1 MLNYSVAELRNN
13 KTNMTRRLLLL
24 VCAVLC
30 LGSNVRISAQST
42 SSTTQSAESNFVEGV
57 VRVKLQR
64 EIADRMIA
72 AKLPLSV
79 KGTNKKY
86 VQTGV
91 TPLDR
96 VNQKVKAVSMTR
108 VFPYAGK
115 NEAKHKA
122 FGLDLWYDVHYE
134 ASGMKLAQARNLF
147 RSAEGVSYA
156 QRIPLYKPI
165 GGERFLEVSPAA
177 VARAAKAASTMP
189 FNDPLLNDQWHY
201 NNDGHIAGTKVGADA
216 NVFKAWETGVTGSKD
231 VVVAI
236 IDGGFQVDHPDLKDN
251 VWINTAELNGKP
263 GVDDDGDGYVDDI
276 YGYNFVINSSDIN
289 AHSHGTHVAGTVG
302 ATNNNGIGVC
312 GVAGGSDGKGGV
324 KMMVCQVFD
333 SRASSSAV
341 ADFGAAIV
349 YAADRG
355 ASIAQ
360 CSWGASVAGDED
372 KSVTEAVNYFTKNG
386 GGDKMNGGLCIF
398 AAGNNGEEG
407 DYYPGC
413 LDKVVAVGSMAPDG
427 SVAYYSNRGKWVDV
441 TAPGGLE
448 DNGQQYGV
456 LSTLPNSTYGYNEG
470 TSMACPHVSGIAALI
485 LSKYGNKQF
494 SNETLRTLLTTSVND
509 LYTQNPEY
517 EGLMGSGY
525 IDAYKAL
532 QGKEG
537 SVPEAVADFTVTA
550 SHDNALIEW
559 VIPETE
565 EKSIDHHVIYY
576 STEAFSATD
585 DLNKLSSAT
594 VDTKFKYSGDKMS
607 YEVEGLKA
615 STKYYFAI
623 VAYNRWGKASAVSPI
638 KEATTNAGP
647 KVQVD
652 QKNLS
657 MTVDATKASTAE
669 ASFNVKNAGEGV
681 LKYQLTTAT
690 TRATMSTSARNLK
703 PNPGQVLPFSGTV
716 SPTLA
721 KRNAVASSDYKAENW
736 PDTLTYSNYVYSY
749 IGETDTKLPNALA
762 QYFYVDKATY
772 PNGFNLTDLLIQ
784 GQNGQNPEIE
794 IYDGSR
800 SISRA
805 SLIQKINYDF
815 WAYNYPIT
823 LKEQIYFA
831 PGSSFWVVAKF
842 PAGAKNPL
850 ATGKTERT
858 DIAQYSFYSSDNGTT
873 WTQLSEVLKGTSFE
887 SVASQL
893 TWAVQAVS
901 KNPDWSQVLNPEPI
915 SGEVRPNESQKVTLK
930 NDGQKLVNGT
940 YNFNIHVKSN
950 EAVDSKQQVA
960 LAMTVKG
967 YKPELHSQQ
976 LVDFGDLLVGQT
988 KTIDVELTNS
998 GYGVFGGNYGMLQA
1012 PKNVKSSSDQFNVSK
1027 GANNIA
1033 ARSTGTLPVT
1043 FAPTKEGNFSSTI
1056 TLTDKNGNQH
1066 SFLVRGVASVPAKQN
1081 VTPESYDAGDL
1092 KVGGEDKTATITIK
1106 NTGNYPLQYVFPK
1119 FSSEKIV
1126 GSTAKVHKFGYTTIS
1141 NVAGDESFEY
1151 EPAPELADE
1160 KDITSQ
1166 FTNDNW
1172 QSGPIKVGF
1181 KFPFYGKDYDEI
1193 YVSSYGGVSMQQMDG
1208 RISCMV
1214 PTGDCVQ
1221 GLGYISAYTNS
1232 GWMDMGANSKI
1243 TYGHKNGKL
1252 YIKFKDVVTPATN
1265 GGGETTTISFHM
1277 ALCPDGSVEVYYDD
1291 YNPAGVFGSGG
1302 HNFVGV
1308 SDIAASDPCIF
1319 VDANKVQE
1327 DNDGLDAPYYDIV
1340 TGSAIK
1346 IVAPAKSMIKSLS
1359 STDGYVG
1366 NGESKE
1372 IKVTL
1377 AANDEL
1383 VAGPLTNYL
1392 TVITNDP
1399 INPSSTVKMTANIVG
1414 DNLKAEA
1421 ALDSTSVDFG
1431 KVFRT
1436 SAQQR
1441 TVLLSNNGKDAL
1453 QVAGVSVKNGKFTL
1467 AEEMKAAFSV
1477 PAGQGKDIVVTLPTA
1492 EKGTVEDVLVI
1503 TYQDGTTKEIPLKA
1517 EVIGNPT
1524 WKSNPESLK
1533 VETPYGTNVE
1543 KTIQVT
1549 NEGDENLAFSVE
1561 PASWF
1566 SASDLEAAGKSSV
1579 DYVFKSKLDGFDIP
1593 YNWVDITNDYTEHM
1607 PYAYYIDKTDFKK
1620 VELPFEFP
1628 FYGKKYK
1635 SMYIYNTGF
1644 VSFDAPVE
1652 DYKQFPEP
1660 PASLP
1665 TTETFYTNIIC
1676 PFWGNHSM
1684 NTPSSDGVYYKAK
1697 DDEVIVS
1704 YKNYGNTMMQ
1714 GMNFEV
1720 ILRKDGSFKFQY
1732 NVDPDGFQLGVF
1744 GLCGIMDHTGTRGI
1758 TPADM
1763 YITDGNAVEFSP
1775 YKNYVVAPG
1784 EQVEMPVELK
1794 ANQLADTYDYELNVT
1809 TNDPSRASVKIPVT
1823 LNITGEAQAEFPE
1836 VINVE
1841 QPVDENAMEPSYYEF
1856 HVVNKG
1862 TKAFAI
1868 TDVASEMFTVS
1879 ESDDPDVEP
1888 SAPEG
1893 KLEVYAAQS
1902 NNGGDDGIDPGPLAL
1917 SDDATAKAWIPY
1929 QSGMMAPIVVGEDT
1943 VKFRITPY
1951 NVYEVHKKDFPLVF
1965 TVEGLNEETHTST
1978 IKLNITEAPVMAFDP
1993 EELHIEN
2000 VASDYKGTST
2010 VNLKNDGEYK
2020 LTYSLSLDPSGR
2032 DAGNVDDGS
2041 NDPAPAYNVI
2051 SYPSED
2057 VAKNFVA
2064 TCVEK
2069 ISGKKGM
2076 VKALGLKKVKDDQ
2089 KFIYDLPE
2097 GYKGNA
2103 LYYPVLNPVA
2113 NAQAAL
2119 MGTGAAALDE
2129 NFYAATRYEAP
2140 AEGFNLTHLY
2150 FVGTVG
2156 DLENVDIEASVILG
2170 NDVTATEKTIGHG
2183 KIHIVKEKPREDG
2196 SYQGAARMLEFDN
2209 PIYINPA
2216 DTFYVVLKYPAG
2228 YKGSAMMAT
2237 KDGDMETNRY
2247 MAHLK
2252 SLGGWV
2258 DIEALYDNAYSY
2270 GAFGYFMTC
2279 IEKEKGEPWIKLL
2292 NEKKDGEI
2300 ASGKAIPVQFE
2311 VNAKSA
2317 YFAKNNKATLVVKS
2331 NDPYNKLYNYHIYL
2345 NKNAAPII
2353 TAPEGETTV
2362 PEASKAMVPVT
2373 VADAEGE
2380 AFTVSLN
2387 DADGIASVESYANED
2402 GTQEGI
2408 SESNG
2413 TYTVEAGG
2421 SLKLNVALVPDYGT
2435 AGKHTFTVNAK
2446 DESGNVSSVVVNY
2459 NVEHTN
2465 RAPKYVG
2472 PADLALKG
2480 GETSAQYYFADFF
2493 EDADGD
2499 AMTFS
2504 AQIADPS
2511 LAALYQSENGIIIAA
2526 KQVSGST
2533 NINVVATDANGAST
2547 TGVIALTVD
2556 AATGISN
2563 VVADASKGDVT
2574 VNGDAEN
2581 GNLNVTI
2588 DADADKVVLSVYS
2601 NAGQLMAQKTLQNV
2615 HAGDKASIAL
2625 GKVAAGVYHLV
2636 ANVDGKTSA
2645 VKFVAK

>member
-1 MLNYSVAELRNN
+1 
-13 KTNMTRRLLLL
+13 MTRKLLLL

-79 KGTNKKY
+79 KGTSKKY

-177 VARAAKAASTMP
+177 VAKAAKAASTMP

-559 VIPETE
+559 TIPETE

-721 KRNAVASSDYKAENW
+721 KRNAVASSDYKVENW

-940 YNFNIHVKSN
+940 YEFNIHVKSN

-998 GYGVFGGNYGMLQA
+998 GYGVFGGKYGMLQA

-1033 ARSTGTLPVT
+1033 ARSIGTLPVT

-1066 SFLVRGVASVPAKQN
+1066 SFLVRGVASVPAKQS
-1081 VTPESYDAGDL
+1081 VTPDVYEAGDL

-1160 KDITSQ
+1160 TDITSQ

-1252 YIKFKDVVTPATN
+1252 YVKFKNVVTPATN

-1327 DNDGLDAPYYDIV
+1327 DNDGLDAPYYDIQ

-1399 INPSSTVKMTANIVG
+1399 INPSASVKLTANIVG

-1549 NEGDENLAFSVE
+1549 NKGDEDLTFSAE

-1836 VINVE
+1836 IINVE
-1841 QPVDENAMEPSYYEF
+1841 QPVDENAMDPSYYEF
-1856 HVVNKG
+1856 YVVNKG
-1862 TKAFAI
+1862 TKAFTI
-1868 TDVASEMFTVS
+1868 TDVASEMFTGS

-1893 KLEVYAAQS
+1893 GLEVYTAQS
-1902 NNGGDDGIDPGPLAL
+1902 NNGGDDGIDPGPMALAA
-1917 SDDATAKAWIPY
+1917 DAAKAWVPY
-1929 QSGMMAPIVVGEDT
+1929 KSGMMTPIVVGTDT
-1943 VKFRITPY
+1943 VKFRIAPY

-2000 VASDYKGTST
+2000 VASDYKGTRT

-2076 VKALGLKKVKDDQ
+2076 LKTLGLKKVKDDQ
-2089 KFIYDLPE
+2089 KFIYDLPK
-2097 GYKGNA
+2097 GYEGNA
-2103 LYYPVLNPVA
+2103 LYYPVLNPVE

-2119 MGTGAAALDE
+2119 MGTGATALDE

-2183 KIHIVKEKPREDG
+2183 KIHIVKEDPREDG

-2300 ASGKAIPVQFE
+2300 APGKAIPVQFE

-2331 NDPYNKLYNYHIYL
+2331 NDPCNKLCNYHIYL
-2345 NKNAAPII
+2345 DKNAAPVI

-2362 PEASKAMVPVT
+2362 PEASKAIVPVT

-2387 DADGIASVESYANED
+2387 DADGIASVESYANEN

-2446 DESGNVSSVVVNY
+2446 DESGNVSSAVVNY

-2499 AMTFS
+2499 VMTFS

-2563 VVADASKGDVT
+2563 VVAGASKGDVT

-2588 DADADKVVLSVYS
+2588 GADADKVVLSVYS

-2615 HAGDKASIAL
+2615 HAGDKASVAL

>member
-1 MLNYSVAELRNN
+1 
-13 KTNMTRRLLLL
+13 MTRRLLLL

-115 NEAKHKA
+115 DEAKHKA
-122 FGLDLWYDVHYE
+122 AGLDLWYDVHYE

-165 GGERFLEVSPAA
+165 GGERFLEISPAA
-177 VARAAKAASTMP
+177 VAKAAKAASTMP

-341 ADFGAAIV
+341 ADFGASIV

-360 CSWGASVAGDED
+360 CSWGAGVADEED
-372 KSVTEAVNYFTKNG
+372 KSVTEAVDYFTKNG

-407 DYYPGC
+407 NYYPGC

-559 VIPETE
+559 TIPETE

-576 STEAFSATD
+576 STEAFTATD

-638 KEATTNAGP
+638 KEATTNSGP

-690 TRATMSTSARNLK
+690 TRATMSTSGRVKN

-716 SPTLA
+716 SPTLV
-721 KRNAVASSDYKAENW
+721 KRNAVATSNYQAKDW
-736 PDTLTYSNYVYSY
+736 PDTLTYSNQLYSY

-772 PNGFNLTDLLIQ
+772 PNGFNLTDLHFQ
-784 GQNGQNPEIE
+784 GQNGQNPVIE

-800 SISRA
+800 TISTA
-805 SLIQKINYDF
+805 SLIQKVNYDF

-823 LKEQIYFA
+823 LKEQIHFA

-850 ATGKTERT
+850 GTGKTTRT
-858 DIAQYSFYSSDNGTT
+858 DVAQYSFYSSDNGTT

-887 SVASQL
+887 AVANQL
-893 TWAVQAVS
+893 TWAVQAIS

-940 YNFNIHVKSN
+940 YKFNIHVKSN

-998 GYGVFGGNYGMLQA
+998 GYGVFAGKYGMLQA
-1012 PKNVKSSSDQFNVSK
+1012 SQNEVKSSSDQFNVSK
-1027 GANNIA
+1027 GAKNIA

-1066 SFLVRGVASVPAKQN
+1066 SFLVRGVASVPAKQT
-1081 VTPESYDAGDL
+1081 VTPDVYEAGDL

-1141 NVAGDESFEY
+1141 NVAGDESFKY
-1151 EPAPELADE
+1151 EAAPELADE

-1166 FTNDNW
+1166 FTNNNW

-1243 TYGHKNGKL
+1243 TYGHKNGKF
-1252 YIKFKDVVTPATN
+1252 YVKFKDVVTPATN

-1327 DNDGLDAPYYDIV
+1327 DNDGLNAPYYDIQ

-1377 AANDEL
+1377 AANDDL

-1399 INPSSTVKMTANIVG
+1399 INPSASVKLTANIVG

-1549 NEGDENLAFSVE
+1549 NEGDENLTFSAE
-1561 PASWF
+1561 PASWYT
-1566 SASDLEAAGKSSV
+1566 ASDLEANGNSTV
-1579 DYVFKSKLDGFDIP
+1579 DYVFKSKLDGFDVP

-1607 PYAYYIDKTDFKK
+1607 PYAYYINKTDFKK

-1704 YKNYGNTMMQ
+1704 YKNYGNTMML

-1732 NVDPDGFQLGVF
+1732 HVDPDGFQLGVF

-1763 YITDGNAVEFSP
+1763 YITDGNTIEFTP

-1794 ANQLADTYDYELNVT
+1794 ANQLADTYDCELNVT
-1809 TNDPSRASVKIPVT
+1809 TNDPSKPSVKIPVT
-1823 LNITGEAQAEFPE
+1823 LNITGEVQAEFPE

-1841 QPVDENAMEPSYYEF
+1841 QPVDENPMYPSYYEF
-1856 HVVNKG
+1856 YVVNKG

-1868 TDVASEMFTVS
+1868 TDVASEMFVAADP
-1879 ESDDPDVEP
+1879 DDPW
-1888 SAPEG
+1888 AMPEAS
-1893 KLEVYAAQS
+1893 LEVYTSA
-1902 NNGGDDGIDPGPLAL
+1902 NNSGGDGGIDPGPLAL

-1929 QSGMMAPIVVGEDT
+1929 WSGMMAPIVVGTDT

-1951 NVYEVHKKDFPLVF
+1951 KVNEVHAKDYPLVF
-1965 TVEGLNEETHTST
+1965 TVEGLENTEYNST

-2010 VNLKNDGEYK
+2010 VNLMNDGKYK

-2041 NDPAPAYNVI
+2041 NVPAPSYNVI

-2089 KFIYDLPE
+2089 KFFYDLPS
-2097 GYKGNA
+2097 GYEGNA

-2119 MGTGAAALDE
+2119 MGTGATALDE

-2183 KIHIVKEKPREDG
+2183 KIHIVKEEPLEDG
-2196 SYQGAARMLEFDN
+2196 SYRGVPRMLEFDN

-2228 YKGSAMMAT
+2228 YKSSAMMAT

-2258 DIEALYDNAYSY
+2258 DIETLYNNAYSY

-2292 NEKKDGEI
+2292 NEKKKGEI
-2300 ASGKAIPVQFE
+2300 APGEAIPVQFE

-2402 GTQEGI
+2402 GTKKGI

-2493 EDADGD
+2493 EDVDGD
-2499 AMTFS
+2499 VMTFS

-2556 AATGISN
+2556 AATGINN

-2615 HAGDKASIAL
+2615 HSGDKASVAL

>member
-1 MLNYSVAELRNN
+1 
-13 KTNMTRRLLLL
+13 MTRRLLLL

-115 NEAKHKA
+115 DEAKHKA
-122 FGLDLWYDVHYE
+122 AGLDLWYDVHYE

-165 GGERFLEVSPAA
+165 GGERFLEISPAA
-177 VARAAKAASTMP
+177 VAKAAKAASTMP

-276 YGYNFVINSSDIN
+276 YGYNFVIKSSDIN

-341 ADFGAAIV
+341 ADFGASIV

-360 CSWGASVAGDED
+360 CSWGAGVADEED
-372 KSVTEAVNYFTKNG
+372 KSVTEAVDYFTKNG

-407 DYYPGC
+407 NYYPGC

-517 EGLMGSGY
+517 KGLMGSGY

-638 KEATTNAGP
+638 KEATTNSGP

-690 TRATMSTSARNLK
+690 TRATMSTSGRIKN

-716 SPTLA
+716 SPTLV
-721 KRNAVASSDYKAENW
+721 KRNAVATSNYQAKDW
-736 PDTLTYSNYVYSY
+736 PDTLTYSNQLYSY

-772 PNGFNLTDLLIQ
+772 PNGFNLTDLHFQ
-784 GQNGQNPEIE
+784 GQNGQNPVIE

-800 SISRA
+800 TISTA
-805 SLIQKINYDF
+805 SLIQKVNYDF

-823 LKEQIYFA
+823 LKEQIHFA

-850 ATGKTERT
+850 GTGKTTRT
-858 DIAQYSFYSSDNGTT
+858 DVAQYSFYSSDNGTT

-887 SVASQL
+887 AVASQL
-893 TWAVQAVS
+893 TWAVQAIS

-940 YNFNIHVKSN
+940 YKFNIHVKSN

-960 LAMTVKG
+960 LSMTVKG

-998 GYGVFGGNYGMLQA
+998 GYGVFGGQYGMLQA
-1012 PKNVKSSSDQFNVSK
+1012 PKNIKSSSDQFNVSK

-1066 SFLVRGVASVPAKQN
+1066 SFLVRGVASVPAKQS
-1081 VTPESYDAGDL
+1081 VTPDVYEAGDL

-1141 NVAGDESFEY
+1141 NVAGDESFKY
-1151 EPAPELADE
+1151 EDAPELADE

-1166 FTNDNW
+1166 FTNNNW

-1243 TYGHKNGKL
+1243 TYGHKNGKF
-1252 YIKFKDVVTPATN
+1252 YVKFKDVVTPATN

-1319 VDANKVQE
+1319 VDASKVQE
-1327 DNDGLDAPYYDIV
+1327 DNDGLNAPYYDIQ

-1377 AANDEL
+1377 AANDDL

-1399 INPSSTVKMTANIVG
+1399 INPSASVKLTANIVG

-1549 NEGDENLAFSVE
+1549 NEGDENLTFSAE
-1561 PASWF
+1561 PASWYT
-1566 SASDLEAAGKSSV
+1566 ASDLEANGNSTV
-1579 DYVFKSKLDGFDIP
+1579 DYVFKSKLDGFDVP

-1607 PYAYYIDKTDFKK
+1607 PYAYYINKTDFKK

-1704 YKNYGNTMMQ
+1704 YKNYGNTMML

-1732 NVDPDGFQLGVF
+1732 HVDPDGFQLGVF

-1763 YITDGNAVEFSP
+1763 YITDGNTIEFTP

-1784 EQVEMPVELK
+1784 KQVEMPVELK

-1823 LNITGEAQAEFPE
+1823 LNITGEVQAEFPE

-1841 QPVDENAMEPSYYEF
+1841 QPVDENPMYPSYYEF
-1856 HVVNKG
+1856 YVVNKG
-1862 TKAFAI
+1862 TKAFTI
-1868 TDVASEMFTVS
+1868 TNVASEMFVAADP
-1879 ESDDPDVEP
+1879 DDPW
-1888 SAPEG
+1888 AMPEAS
-1893 KLEVYAAQS
+1893 LEVYTSA
-1902 NNGGDDGIDPGPLAL
+1902 NNSGGDGGIDPGPLAL
-1917 SDDATAKAWIPY
+1917 SDDATAKAWVPY
-1929 QSGMMAPIVVGEDT
+1929 RSGMMAPIVVGEDT

-1951 NVYEVHKKDFPLVF
+1951 NVSEVHAKDYPLVF
-1965 TVEGLNEETHTST
+1965 SVEGLENTEYNST

-2010 VNLKNDGEYK
+2010 VNLMNDGKYK
-2020 LTYSLSLDPSGR
+2020 LIYSLSLDPSGR

-2041 NDPAPAYNVI
+2041 NVPAPSYNVI

-2089 KFIYDLPE
+2089 KFFYDLPS
-2097 GYKGNA
+2097 GYEGNA

-2119 MGTGAAALDE
+2119 MGTGATALDE

-2183 KIHIVKEKPREDG
+2183 KIHIVKEEPRDDG
-2196 SYQGAARMLEFDN
+2196 SYQGAPRMLEFDN

-2228 YKGSAMMAT
+2228 YKSSAMMAT

-2258 DIEALYDNAYSY
+2258 DIETLYNNAYSY

-2292 NEKKDGEI
+2292 NEKKEGEI
-2300 ASGKAIPVQFE
+2300 APGEALPVLFE

-2317 YFAKNNKATLVVKS
+2317 YFSKNNKATLVVKS

-2345 NKNAAPII
+2345 DKNAAPVI

-2402 GTQEGI
+2402 GTQKGI

-2493 EDADGD
+2493 EDVDGD
-2499 AMTFS
+2499 VMTFS

-2556 AATGISN
+2556 AATGINN

-2581 GNLNVTI
+2581 GNLNVAI

-2615 HAGDKASIAL
+2615 HAGDKASVAL

>member
-1 MLNYSVAELRNN
+1 
-13 KTNMTRRLLLL
+13 MTRRLLLL

-177 VARAAKAASTMP
+177 VAKAAKAASTMP

-372 KSVTEAVNYFTKNG
+372 KSVTEAVDYFTKNG

-690 TRATMSTSARNLK
+690 TRATMSTSGRIKN

-716 SPTLA
+716 SPTLV
-721 KRNAVASSDYKAENW
+721 KRNAVATSDYKAENW
-736 PDTLTYSNYVYSY
+736 PDTLTYSNQLYSY

-772 PNGFNLTDLLIQ
+772 PNGFNLTDLRIQ
-784 GQNGQNPEIE
+784 GQNGQNPVIE

-800 SISRA
+800 SISTA
-805 SLIQKINYDF
+805 SLIQKVNYDF
-815 WAYNYPIT
+815 WGYNYPIT
-823 LKEQIYFA
+823 LKEQIHFA
-831 PGSSFWVVAKF
+831 PGSSFWVVVKF

-850 ATGKTERT
+850 GTGKTTRT
-858 DIAQYSFYSSDNGTT
+858 DVAQYSFYSSDNGTT

-887 SVASQL
+887 AIASQL
-893 TWAVQAVS
+893 TWAVQAIS

-940 YNFNIHVKSN
+940 YKFNIHVKSN

-998 GYGVFGGNYGMLQA
+998 GYGVFGGQYGMLQA
-1012 PKNVKSSSDQFNVSK
+1012 SKNVKSSSDQFNVSK

-1066 SFLVRGVASVPAKQN
+1066 SFLVRGVASVPAKQS
-1081 VTPESYDAGDL
+1081 VTPDVYEAGDL

-1399 INPSSTVKMTANIVG
+1399 INPSASVKLTANIVG

-1524 WKSNPESLK
+1524 WKSNPESLE

-1720 ILRKDGSFKFQY
+1720 ILRKDGTFKFQY

-1809 TNDPSRASVKIPVT
+1809 TNDPSRASIKIPVT

-1868 TDVASEMFTVS
+1868 TDVASEMFVAANP
-1879 ESDDPDVEP
+1879 DDPW
-1888 SAPEG
+1888 AMPEAS
-1893 KLEVYAAQS
+1893 LEVYTSA
-1902 NNGGDDGIDPGPLAL
+1902 NNSGDDGIDPGPMALAA
-1917 SDDATAKAWIPY
+1917 DAAKAWVPY

-1951 NVYEVHKKDFPLVF
+1951 NVSEVHAKDYPLVF
-1965 TVEGLNEETHTST
+1965 SVEGLENTEYNST

-2010 VNLKNDGEYK
+2010 VKLMNDGAYK

-2089 KFIYDLPE
+2089 KFIYDLPT
-2097 GYKGNA
+2097 GYEGNA

-2119 MGTGAAALDE
+2119 MGTGATALDE

-2183 KIHIVKEKPREDG
+2183 KIHIAKEEPREDG

-2292 NEKKDGEI
+2292 NEKKEGEI
-2300 ASGKAIPVQFE
+2300 APGEALPVQFE

-2345 NKNAAPII
+2345 DKNAAPVI

-2499 AMTFS
+2499 VMTFS

-2563 VVADASKGDVT
+2563 VVAGASKGDVT

-2588 DADADKVVLSVYS
+2588 GADADKVVLSVYS

-2615 HAGDKASIAL
+2615 HAGDKASVAL

>member
-1 MLNYSVAELRNN
+1 
-13 KTNMTRRLLLL
+13 MTRRLLLL

-96 VNQKVKAVSMTR
+96 VSQKVKAVSMTR

-115 NEAKHKA
+115 DEAKHKA
-122 FGLDLWYDVHYE
+122 AGLDLWYDVHYE

-165 GGERFLEVSPAA
+165 GGERFLEISPAA
-177 VARAAKAASTMP
+177 VAKAAKAASTMP

-341 ADFGAAIV
+341 ADFGASIV

-360 CSWGASVAGDED
+360 CSWGAGVADEED
-372 KSVTEAVNYFTKNG
+372 KSVTEAVDYFTKNG

-398 AAGNNGEEG
+398 ASGNNGEEG
-407 DYYPGC
+407 NYYPGC

-517 EGLMGSGY
+517 KGLMGSGY

-559 VIPETE
+559 TIPETE

-638 KEATTNAGP
+638 KEATTNSGP

-690 TRATMSTSARNLK
+690 TRATMSTSGRIKN

-716 SPTLA
+716 SPTLV
-721 KRNAVASSDYKAENW
+721 KRNAVATSNYQAKDW
-736 PDTLTYSNYVYSY
+736 PDTLTYSNQLYSY

-772 PNGFNLTDLLIQ
+772 PNGFNLTDLHFQ
-784 GQNGQNPEIE
+784 GQNGQNPVIE

-800 SISRA
+800 TISTA
-805 SLIQKINYDF
+805 SLIQKVNYDF

-823 LKEQIYFA
+823 LKEQIHFA

-850 ATGKTERT
+850 GTGKTTRT
-858 DIAQYSFYSSDNGTT
+858 DVAQYSFYSSDNGTT

-887 SVASQL
+887 AVASQL
-893 TWAVQAVS
+893 TWAVQAIS

-940 YNFNIHVKSN
+940 YKFNIHVKSN

-960 LAMTVKG
+960 LTMTVKG

-998 GYGVFGGNYGMLQA
+998 GYGVFAGKYGMLQA
-1012 PKNVKSSSDQFNVSK
+1012 SQNEVKSSSDQFNVSK
-1027 GANNIA
+1027 GAKNIA

-1066 SFLVRGVASVPAKQN
+1066 SFLVRGVASVPAKQS
-1081 VTPESYDAGDL
+1081 VTPNVYEAGDL
-1092 KVGGEDKTATITIK
+1092 KVGGEDKTATITIS

-1119 FSSEKIV
+1119 FSSQKIV

-1166 FTNDNW
+1166 FTNNNW

-1243 TYGHKNGKL
+1243 TYGHKNGKF
-1252 YIKFKDVVTPATN
+1252 YVKFKDVVTPATN

-1327 DNDGLDAPYYDIV
+1327 DNDGLNAPYYDIQ

-1377 AANDEL
+1377 AANDDL

-1399 INPSSTVKMTANIVG
+1399 INPSASVKLTANIVG

-1549 NEGDENLAFSVE
+1549 NEGDENLTFSAE
-1561 PASWF
+1561 PASWYT
-1566 SASDLEAAGKSSV
+1566 ASDLEAKGNSTV

-1607 PYAYYIDKTDFKK
+1607 PYAYYINKTDFKK

-1704 YKNYGNTMMQ
+1704 YKNYGNTMML

-1732 NVDPDGFQLGVF
+1732 HVDPDGFQLGVF

-1763 YITDGNAVEFSP
+1763 YITDGNTIEFTP

-1823 LNITGEAQAEFPE
+1823 LNITGEVQAEFPE

-1841 QPVDENAMEPSYYEF
+1841 QPVDENPMYPSYYEF
-1856 HVVNKG
+1856 YVVNKG

-1868 TDVASEMFTVS
+1868 TDVASEMFVAADP
-1879 ESDDPDVEP
+1879 DDPW
-1888 SAPEG
+1888 AMPEAS
-1893 KLEVYAAQS
+1893 LEVYTSA
-1902 NNGGDDGIDPGPLAL
+1902 NNSGGDGGIDPGPLAL

-1929 QSGMMAPIVVGEDT
+1929 RSGMMAPIVVGTDT

-1951 NVYEVHKKDFPLVF
+1951 NVYEVHAKDYPLVF
-1965 TVEGLNEETHTST
+1965 TVEGLENTEYNST

-2010 VNLKNDGEYK
+2010 VNLMNDGKYK
-2020 LTYSLSLDPSGR
+2020 LIYSLSLDPSGR

-2041 NDPAPAYNVI
+2041 NVPAPSYNVI

-2089 KFIYDLPE
+2089 KFIYDLPS
-2097 GYKGNA
+2097 GYEGNA

-2119 MGTGAAALDE
+2119 MGTGASALDE

-2183 KIHIVKEKPREDG
+2183 KIHIVKEEPLEDG
-2196 SYQGAARMLEFDN
+2196 SYRGAARMLEFDN

-2228 YKGSAMMAT
+2228 YKSSAMMAT
-2237 KDGDMETNRY
+2237 KDGDMEPNRY

-2292 NEKKDGEI
+2292 NEKKEGEI
-2300 ASGKAIPVQFE
+2300 APGEALPVQFE

-2317 YFAKNNKATLVVKS
+2317 YFSKNNKATLVVKS

-2345 NKNAAPII
+2345 DKNAAPVI

-2362 PEASKAMVPVT
+2362 PEASKAVVDVT

-2402 GTQEGI
+2402 GTQKGI

-2493 EDADGD
+2493 EDVDGD
-2499 AMTFS
+2499 VMTFS

-2556 AATGISN
+2556 AATGINN

-2615 HAGDKASIAL
+2615 HAGDKASVAL

>member
-1 MLNYSVAELRNN
+1 
-13 KTNMTRRLLLL
+13 
-24 VCAVLC
+24 
-30 LGSNVRISAQST
+30 
-42 SSTTQSAESNFVEGV
+42 
-57 VRVKLQR
+57 
-64 EIADRMIA
+64 
-72 AKLPLSV
+72 
-79 KGTNKKY
+79 
-86 VQTGV
+86 
-91 TPLDR
+91 
-96 VNQKVKAVSMTR
+96 
-108 VFPYAGK
+108 
-115 NEAKHKA
+115 
-122 FGLDLWYDVHYE
+122 
-134 ASGMKLAQARNLF
+134 
-147 RSAEGVSYA
+147 
-156 QRIPLYKPI
+156 
-165 GGERFLEVSPAA
+165 
-177 VARAAKAASTMP
+177 
-189 FNDPLLNDQWHY
+189 
-201 NNDGHIAGTKVGADA
+201 
-216 NVFKAWETGVTGSKD
+216 
-231 VVVAI
+231 
-236 IDGGFQVDHPDLKDN
+236 
-251 VWINTAELNGKP
+251 
-263 GVDDDGDGYVDDI
+263 
-276 YGYNFVINSSDIN
+276 
-289 AHSHGTHVAGTVG
+289 
-302 ATNNNGIGVC
+302 
-312 GVAGGSDGKGGV
+312 
-324 KMMVCQVFD
+324 
-333 SRASSSAV
+333 
-341 ADFGAAIV
+341 
-349 YAADRG
+349 
-355 ASIAQ
+355 
-360 CSWGASVAGDED
+360 
-372 KSVTEAVNYFTKNG
+372 
-386 GGDKMNGGLCIF
+386 
-398 AAGNNGEEG
+398 
-407 DYYPGC
+407 
-413 LDKVVAVGSMAPDG
+413 MA
-427 SVAYYSNRGKWVDV
+427 
-441 TAPGGLE
+441 
-448 DNGQQYGV
+448 
-456 LSTLPNSTYGYNEG
+456 
-470 TSMACPHVSGIAALI
+470 
-485 LSKYGNKQF
+485 
-494 SNETLRTLLTTSVND
+494 
-509 LYTQNPEY
+509 
-517 EGLMGSGY
+517 
-525 IDAYKAL
+525 
-532 QGKEG
+532 
-537 SVPEAVADFTVTA
+537 
-550 SHDNALIEW
+550 
-559 VIPETE
+559 
-565 EKSIDHHVIYY
+565 
-576 STEAFSATD
+576 
-585 DLNKLSSAT
+585 
-594 VDTKFKYSGDKMS
+594 

-690 TRATMSTSARNLK
+690 TRAIMSTSGRIKN

-716 SPTLA
+716 SPTLV
-721 KRNAVASSDYKAENW
+721 KRNAVATSNYQAKDW
-736 PDTLTYSNYVYSY
+736 PDTLTYSNQLYSY

-772 PNGFNLTDLLIQ
+772 PNGFNLTDLHFQ
-784 GQNGQNPEIE
+784 GQNGQDPVIE

-800 SISRA
+800 TISTA
-805 SLIQKINYDF
+805 SLIQKVNYDF

-823 LKEQIYFA
+823 LKEQIHFA

-850 ATGKTERT
+850 GTGKTTRT
-858 DIAQYSFYSSDNGTT
+858 DVAQYSFYSSDNGTT

-887 SVASQL
+887 AVANQL
-893 TWAVQAVS
+893 TWAVQAIS

-940 YNFNIHVKSN
+940 YKFNIHVKSN

-960 LAMTVKG
+960 LSMTVKG

-998 GYGVFGGNYGMLQA
+998 GYGVFAGKYGMLQA
-1012 PKNVKSSSDQFNVSK
+1012 SQNEVKSSSDQFNVSK
-1027 GANNIA
+1027 GAKNIA

-1066 SFLVRGVASVPAKQN
+1066 SFLVRGVASVPAKQT
-1081 VTPESYDAGDL
+1081 VTPDVYEAGDL

-1141 NVAGDESFEY
+1141 NVAGDESFKY
-1151 EPAPELADE
+1151 EAAPELADE

-1166 FTNDNW
+1166 FTNNNW

-1243 TYGHKNGKL
+1243 TYGHKNGKF
-1252 YIKFKDVVTPATN
+1252 YVKFKDVVTPATN

-1319 VDANKVQE
+1319 VDASKVQE
-1327 DNDGLDAPYYDIV
+1327 DNDGLNAPYYDIQ

-1377 AANDEL
+1377 AANDDL

-1399 INPSSTVKMTANIVG
+1399 INPSASVKLTANIVG

-1492 EKGTVEDVLVI
+1492 EKGIVEDVLVI

-1549 NEGDENLAFSVE
+1549 NEGDENLTFSAE
-1561 PASWF
+1561 PASWYT
-1566 SASDLEAAGKSSV
+1566 ASDLEANGNSTV
-1579 DYVFKSKLDGFDIP
+1579 DYVFKSKLDGFDVP

-1607 PYAYYIDKTDFKK
+1607 PYAYYINKTDFKK

-1704 YKNYGNTMMQ
+1704 YKNYGNTMML

-1732 NVDPDGFQLGVF
+1732 HVDPDGFQLGVF

-1763 YITDGNAVEFSP
+1763 YITDGNTIEFTP

-1823 LNITGEAQAEFPE
+1823 LNITGEVQAEFPE

-1841 QPVDENAMEPSYYEF
+1841 QPVDEFAMYPSYYEF
-1856 HVVNKG
+1856 YVVNKG
-1862 TKAFAI
+1862 TKAFTI
-1868 TDVASEMFTVS
+1868 TNVASEMFVAADP
-1879 ESDDPDVEP
+1879 DDPW
-1888 SAPEG
+1888 AMPEAS
-1893 KLEVYAAQS
+1893 LEVYTSA
-1902 NNGGDDGIDPGPLAL
+1902 NNSGGDGGIDPGPLAL

-1929 QSGMMAPIVVGEDT
+1929 RSGMMAPIVVGEDT

-1951 NVYEVHKKDFPLVF
+1951 NVYEVHAKDYPLVF
-1965 TVEGLNEETHTST
+1965 TVEGLENTEYNST

-2000 VASDYKGTST
+2000 VASDYKGTSA
-2010 VNLKNDGEYK
+2010 VNLMNDGKYK
-2020 LTYSLSLDPSGR
+2020 LIYSLSLDPSGR
-2032 DAGNVDDGS
+2032 DAGNEYEDG
-2041 NDPAPAYNVI
+2041 NVPAPSYNVI

-2089 KFIYDLPE
+2089 KFFYDLPS
-2097 GYKGNA
+2097 GYEGNA

-2119 MGTGAAALDE
+2119 MGTGATALDE

-2183 KIHIVKEKPREDG
+2183 KIHIVKEEPLEDG
-2196 SYQGAARMLEFDN
+2196 SYRGDARMLEFDN

-2228 YKGSAMMAT
+2228 YKSSALMAT

-2258 DIEALYDNAYSY
+2258 DIEALYNNAYSY

-2292 NEKKDGEI
+2292 NEKKEGEI
-2300 ASGKAIPVQFE
+2300 APGKALPVQFE

-2317 YFAKNNKATLVVKS
+2317 YFSKNNKATLVVKS
-2331 NDPYNKLYNYHIYL
+2331 NDPNNKLYNYHIYL
-2345 NKNAAPII
+2345 DKNAAPVI

-2362 PEASKAMVPVT
+2362 PEASKAAVDVT

-2380 AFTVSLN
+2380 AFTVSLE
-2387 DADGIASVESYANED
+2387 DADGIAAVKSYENED
-2402 GTQEGI
+2402 GTQDGI

-2413 TYTVEAGG
+2413 TYTVEKGK
-2421 SLKLNVALVPDYGT
+2421 SLKLNVALTPDYGT

-2493 EDADGD
+2493 EDVDGD
-2499 AMTFS
+2499 VMTFS

-2556 AATGISN
+2556 AATGINN

-2615 HAGDKASIAL
+2615 HAGDKASVAL

>member
-1 MLNYSVAELRNN
+1 
-13 KTNMTRRLLLL
+13 MTRRLLLL

-96 VNQKVKAVSMTR
+96 VSQKVKAVSMTR

-115 NEAKHKA
+115 DEAKHKA
-122 FGLDLWYDVHYE
+122 AGLDLWYDVHYE
-134 ASGMKLAQARNLF
+134 ASGMKLAQARNLL
-147 RSAEGVSYA
+147 RSTEGVAYA
-156 QRIPLYKPI
+156 QRIPVYKPI

-177 VARAAKAASTMP
+177 VAKAAKAASTMP

-360 CSWGASVAGDED
+360 CSWGANVPDDED
-372 KSVTEAVNYFTKNG
+372 KSVTAAVDYFTKNG

-398 AAGNNGEEG
+398 ASGNNGEEG
-407 DYYPGC
+407 NYYPGC

-559 VIPETE
+559 TIPETE

-690 TRATMSTSARNLK
+690 TRATMSTSGRIKN

-716 SPTLA
+716 SPTLV
-721 KRNAVASSDYKAENW
+721 KRNAVATSNYQAKDW
-736 PDTLTYSNYVYSY
+736 PDTLTYSNQLYSY

-772 PNGFNLTDLLIQ
+772 PNGFNLTDLHFQ
-784 GQNGQNPEIE
+784 GQNGQNPVIE

-800 SISRA
+800 TISTA
-805 SLIQKINYDF
+805 SLIQKVNYDF

-823 LKEQIYFA
+823 LKEQIHFA

-850 ATGKTERT
+850 GTGKTTRT
-858 DIAQYSFYSSDNGTT
+858 DVAQYSFYSSDNGTT

-887 SVASQL
+887 AVANQL
-893 TWAVQAVS
+893 TWAVQAIS

-940 YNFNIHVKSN
+940 YKFNIHVKSN

-998 GYGVFGGNYGMLQA
+998 GYGVFAGKYGMLQA
-1012 PKNVKSSSDQFNVSK
+1012 SQNEVKSSSDQFNVSK
-1027 GANNIA
+1027 GAKNIA

-1066 SFLVRGVASVPAKQN
+1066 SFLVRGVASVPAKQT
-1081 VTPESYDAGDL
+1081 VTPDVYEAGDL

-1166 FTNDNW
+1166 FTNNNW

-1243 TYGHKNGKL
+1243 TYGHKNGKF
-1252 YIKFKDVVTPATN
+1252 YVKFKDVVTPATN

-1327 DNDGLDAPYYDIV
+1327 DNDGLNAPYYDIQ

-1377 AANDEL
+1377 AANDDL

-1399 INPSSTVKMTANIVG
+1399 INPSASVKLTANIVG

-1549 NEGDENLAFSVE
+1549 NEGDENLTFSAE
-1561 PASWF
+1561 PASWYT
-1566 SASDLEAAGKSSV
+1566 ASDLEAKGNSTV
-1579 DYVFKSKLDGFDIP
+1579 DYVFKSKLDGFDVP
-1593 YNWVDITNDYTEHM
+1593 YKWVDITNDYTEHM
-1607 PYAYYIDKTDFKK
+1607 PYAYYINKTDFKK

-1704 YKNYGNTMMQ
+1704 YKNYGNTMML

-1732 NVDPDGFQLGVF
+1732 HVDPDGFQLGVF

-1763 YITDGNAVEFSP
+1763 YITDGNTIEFTP

-1823 LNITGEAQAEFPE
+1823 LNITGEVQAEFPE

-1841 QPVDENAMEPSYYEF
+1841 QPVDENPMYPSYYEF
-1856 HVVNKG
+1856 YVVNKG

-1868 TDVASEMFTVS
+1868 TDVASEMFVAADP
-1879 ESDDPDVEP
+1879 DDPW
-1888 SAPEG
+1888 AMPEAS
-1893 KLEVYAAQS
+1893 LEVYTSA
-1902 NNGGDDGIDPGPLAL
+1902 NNSGGDGGIDPGPLAL

-1929 QSGMMAPIVVGEDT
+1929 RSGMMAPIVVGTDT

-1951 NVYEVHKKDFPLVF
+1951 NVSEVHAKDYPLVF
-1965 TVEGLNEETHTST
+1965 TVEGLENTEYNST

-2010 VNLKNDGEYK
+2010 VNLMNDGKYK
-2020 LTYSLSLDPSGR
+2020 LIYSLSLDPSGR

-2041 NDPAPAYNVI
+2041 NVPAPAYNVI

-2089 KFIYDLPE
+2089 KFIYDLPT
-2097 GYKGNA
+2097 GYEGNA

-2119 MGTGAAALDE
+2119 MGTGASALDE

-2183 KIHIVKEKPREDG
+2183 KIHIAKEEPLDNG
-2196 SYQGAARMLEFDN
+2196 SYQGAPRMLEFDN

-2228 YKGSAMMAT
+2228 YKSSAMMAT

-2270 GAFGYFMTC
+2270 GAFGFFMTC

-2292 NEKKDGEI
+2292 NEKKEGEI
-2300 ASGKAIPVQFE
+2300 APGEALPVQFE

-2317 YFAKNNKATLVVKS
+2317 YFSKNNKATLVVKS
-2331 NDPYNKLYNYHIYL
+2331 NDPNNKLYNYHIYL
-2345 NKNAAPII
+2345 DKNAAPVI

-2362 PEASKAMVPVT
+2362 PEASKAVVDVT

-2380 AFTVSLN
+2380 AFTVSLE
-2387 DADGIASVESYANED
+2387 DADGIAAVKSYANEN
-2402 GTQEGI
+2402 GTQDGI

-2446 DESGNVSSVVVNY
+2446 DESGNVSSAVVNY

-2493 EDADGD
+2493 EDVDGD
-2499 AMTFS
+2499 VMTFS

-2556 AATGISN
+2556 AATGINN

-2615 HAGDKASIAL
+2615 HAGDKASVAL

>member
-1 MLNYSVAELRNN
+1 
-13 KTNMTRRLLLL
+13 MTRRLLLL

-64 EIADRMIA
+64 EIADRMVA

-79 KGTNKKY
+79 KGTNRKY

-134 ASGMKLAQARNLF
+134 ASGLKLAQARNLF

-177 VARAAKAASTMP
+177 VAKAAKAASTMP

-231 VVVAI
+231 VLVAI

-341 ADFGAAIV
+341 ADFGAALV

-372 KSVTEAVNYFTKNG
+372 KSVTEAVDYFTKNG

-615 STKYYFAI
+615 SSKYYFAI

-690 TRATMSTSARNLK
+690 TRAAMSTSARNLK

-772 PNGFNLTDLLIQ
+772 PNGFNLTDLRIQ
-784 GQNGQNPEIE
+784 GQNGKDPEIE

-800 SISRA
+800 SISKA
-805 SLIQKINYDF
+805 SLIQKVNYDF

-850 ATGKTERT
+850 ATGKTART
-858 DIAQYSFYSSDNGTT
+858 DIAQHSFYSSDNGTT

-940 YNFNIHVKSN
+940 YKFNIHVKSN

-988 KTIDVELTNS
+988 KTLDVELTNS
-998 GYGVFGGNYGMLQA
+998 GYGVFGGQYGMLQA
-1012 PKNVKSSSDQFNVSK
+1012 PKNVKSSSDQFYVSK
-1027 GANNIA
+1027 GTNNIA

-1066 SFLVRGVASVPAKQN
+1066 SFLVRGVASVPAQQS
-1081 VTPESYDAGDL
+1081 VTPDVYEAGDL
-1092 KVGGEDKTATITIK
+1092 KVGGEDKIATITIK

-1126 GSTAKVHKFGYTTIS
+1126 GSKARVHKFGYTTVS

-1221 GLGYISAYTNS
+1221 GLGYISAYANS

-1252 YIKFKDVVTPATN
+1252 YVKFKDVVTPATN
-1265 GGGETTTISFHM
+1265 GAGETTTISFHM
-1277 ALCPDGSVEVYYDD
+1277 ALCPDGSVEVFYDD

-1308 SDIAASDPCIF
+1308 SDIAAADPCIF

-1327 DNDGLDAPYYDIV
+1327 SNDGLDAPYYDIV

-1377 AANDEL
+1377 AANDNL

-1399 INPSSTVKMTANIVG
+1399 INPSSTVKLTANIVG

-1421 ALDSTSVDFG
+1421 ALDSASVDFG

-1467 AEEMKAAFSV
+1467 AEDMNAAFSV

-1524 WKSNPESLK
+1524 WKSNPESLE

-1566 SASDLEAAGKSSV
+1566 SASDLEATGKSSV

-1720 ILRKDGSFKFQY
+1720 ILRKDGTFKFQY

-1809 TNDPSRASVKIPVT
+1809 TNDPSRASIKIPVT
-1823 LNITGEAQAEFPE
+1823 LNITGEAKAEFPE

-1868 TDVASEMFTVS
+1868 TDVASEMFVAADP
-1879 ESDDPDVEP
+1879 DDPW
-1888 SAPEG
+1888 AMPEAS
-1893 KLEVYAAQS
+1893 LEVYTSA
-1902 NNGGDDGIDPGPLAL
+1902 NNSGDDGIDPGPMALAA
-1917 SDDATAKAWIPY
+1917 DAAKAWVPY

-1951 NVYEVHKKDFPLVF
+1951 NVSEVHAKDYPLVF
-1965 TVEGLNEETHTST
+1965 SVEGLENTEYNST

-2010 VNLKNDGEYK
+2010 VNLMNDGAYK
-2020 LTYSLSLDPSGR
+2020 LTYSLNLDPSGR

-2076 VKALGLKKVKDDQ
+2076 LKALGLKKVKDDQ
-2089 KFIYDLPE
+2089 KFIYDLPS
-2097 GYKGNA
+2097 GYEGNA

-2119 MGTGAAALDE
+2119 MGTGASALDE

-2183 KIHIVKEKPREDG
+2183 KIHIAKEEPREDG

-2216 DTFYVVLKYPAG
+2216 DTFYVVLKYPVG

-2292 NEKKDGEI
+2292 NEKKEGEI
-2300 ASGKAIPVQFE
+2300 APGEALPVQFE

-2345 NKNAAPII
+2345 DKNAAPVI

-2387 DADGIASVESYANED
+2387 DADGIVTVESYENED
-2402 GTQEGI
+2402 GTQDGI

-2421 SLKLNVALVPDYGT
+2421 SLKLNVALAPAYGT
-2435 AGKHTFTVNAK
+2435 AGKHSFAVNAK
-2446 DESGNVSSVVVNY
+2446 DESGNVSSAVVNY

-2472 PADLALKG
+2472 PADLVLKG

-2526 KQVSGST
+2526 KQMPGST

-2556 AATGISN
+2556 VATGISN
-2563 VVADASKGDVT
+2563 VVAGGSKGDVA

-2588 DADADKVVLSVYS
+2588 GADADKVVLSVYS
-2601 NAGQLMAQKTLQNV
+2601 NAGQLMAQKTLLNV
-2615 HAGDKASIAL
+2615 HAGDKAGVAL

-2645 VKFVAK
+2645 VKFAAK

>member
-1 MLNYSVAELRNN
+1 
-13 KTNMTRRLLLL
+13 MTRRLLLL

-79 KGTNKKY
+79 KGTSKKY

-177 VARAAKAASTMP
+177 VAKAAKAASTMP

-559 VIPETE
+559 TIPETE

-721 KRNAVASSDYKAENW
+721 KRNAVASSDYKVENW

-940 YNFNIHVKSN
+940 YEFNIHVKSN

-998 GYGVFGGNYGMLQA
+998 GYGVFGGKYGMLQA

-1033 ARSTGTLPVT
+1033 ARSIGTLPVT

-1066 SFLVRGVASVPAKQN
+1066 SFLVRGVASVPAKQS
-1081 VTPESYDAGDL
+1081 VTPDVYEAGDL

-1160 KDITSQ
+1160 TDITSQ

-1252 YIKFKDVVTPATN
+1252 YVKFKNVVTPATN

-1327 DNDGLDAPYYDIV
+1327 DNDGLDAPYYDIQ

-1359 STDGYVG
+1359 STEGYVG

-1399 INPSSTVKMTANIVG
+1399 INPSASVKLTANIVG

-1549 NEGDENLAFSVE
+1549 NKGDEDLTFSAE

-1841 QPVDENAMEPSYYEF
+1841 QPVDENAMDPSYYEF
-1856 HVVNKG
+1856 YVVNKG
-1862 TKAFAI
+1862 TKAFTI
-1868 TDVASEMFTVS
+1868 TDVASEMFTGS

-1893 KLEVYAAQS
+1893 GLEVYTAQS
-1902 NNGGDDGIDPGPLAL
+1902 NNGGDDGIDPGPMALAA
-1917 SDDATAKAWIPY
+1917 DAAKAWVPY
-1929 QSGMMAPIVVGEDT
+1929 KSGMMTPIVVGTDT
-1943 VKFRITPY
+1943 VKFRIAPY

-2000 VASDYKGTST
+2000 VASDYKGTRT

-2076 VKALGLKKVKDDQ
+2076 LKTLGLKKVKDDQ
-2089 KFIYDLPE
+2089 KFIYDLPK
-2097 GYKGNA
+2097 GYEGNA

-2119 MGTGAAALDE
+2119 MGTGASALDE

-2183 KIHIVKEKPREDG
+2183 KIHIVKEDPREDG

-2300 ASGKAIPVQFE
+2300 APGKAIPVQFE

-2331 NDPYNKLYNYHIYL
+2331 NDPCNKLCNYHIYL
-2345 NKNAAPII
+2345 DKNAAPVI

-2362 PEASKAMVPVT
+2362 PEASKAIVPVT

-2387 DADGIASVESYANED
+2387 DADGIASVESYANEN

-2446 DESGNVSSVVVNY
+2446 DESGNVSSAVVNY

-2499 AMTFS
+2499 VMTFS

-2563 VVADASKGDVT
+2563 VVAGASKGDVT

-2588 DADADKVVLSVYS
+2588 GADADKVVLSVYS

-2615 HAGDKASIAL
+2615 HAGDKASVAL

>member
-1 MLNYSVAELRNN
+1 
-13 KTNMTRRLLLL
+13 MTRRLLLL

-64 EIADRMIA
+64 EIADRMVA

-79 KGTNKKY
+79 KGTNRKY

-177 VARAAKAASTMP
+177 VAKAAKAVSTMP
-189 FNDPLLNDQWHY
+189 FNDPLLNEQWHY

-231 VVVAI
+231 VLVAI

-276 YGYNFVINSSDIN
+276 YGYNFVINSSNIN

-341 ADFGAAIV
+341 ADFGAALV

-372 KSVTEAVNYFTKNG
+372 KSVTEAVDYFTKNG

-398 AAGNNGEEG
+398 ASGNNGEEG

-576 STEAFSATD
+576 STEVFSATD

-772 PNGFNLTDLLIQ
+772 PNGFNLTDLRIQ
-784 GQNGQNPEIE
+784 GQNGKDPEIE

-800 SISRA
+800 SISKA
-805 SLIQKINYDF
+805 SLIQKVNYDF

-850 ATGKTERT
+850 ATGKTART
-858 DIAQYSFYSSDNGTT
+858 DIAQHSFYSSDNGTT

-940 YNFNIHVKSN
+940 YKFNIHVKSN

-988 KTIDVELTNS
+988 KTLDVELTNS
-998 GYGVFGGNYGMLQA
+998 GYGVFGGQYGMLQA
-1012 PKNVKSSSDQFNVSK
+1012 PKNVKSSSDQFYVSK
-1027 GANNIA
+1027 GTNNIA

-1066 SFLVRGVASVPAKQN
+1066 SFLVRGVASVPAQQS
-1081 VTPESYDAGDL
+1081 VTPDVYEAGDL
-1092 KVGGEDKTATITIK
+1092 KVGGEDKIATITIK

-1126 GSTAKVHKFGYTTIS
+1126 GSKARVHKFGYTTVS

-1252 YIKFKDVVTPATN
+1252 YVKFKDVVTPATN
-1265 GGGETTTISFHM
+1265 GAGETTTISFHM
-1277 ALCPDGSVEVYYDD
+1277 ALCPDGSVEVFYDD

-1308 SDIAASDPCIF
+1308 SDIAAADPCIF

-1327 DNDGLDAPYYDIV
+1327 NNDGLDAPYYDIV

-1377 AANDEL
+1377 AANDNL

-1399 INPSSTVKMTANIVG
+1399 INPSSTVKLTANIVG

-1421 ALDSTSVDFG
+1421 ALDSASVDFG

-1467 AEEMKAAFSV
+1467 AEDMNAAFSV

-1524 WKSNPESLK
+1524 WKSNPESLE

-1566 SASDLEAAGKSSV
+1566 SASDLEATGKSSV

-1720 ILRKDGSFKFQY
+1720 ILRKDGTFKFQY

-1809 TNDPSRASVKIPVT
+1809 TNDPSRASIKIPVT

-1868 TDVASEMFTVS
+1868 TDVASEMFVAADP
-1879 ESDDPDVEP
+1879 DDPW
-1888 SAPEG
+1888 AMPEAS
-1893 KLEVYAAQS
+1893 LEVYTSA
-1902 NNGGDDGIDPGPLAL
+1902 NNSGDDGIDPGPMALAA
-1917 SDDATAKAWIPY
+1917 DAAKAWVPY

-1951 NVYEVHKKDFPLVF
+1951 NVYEVHAKDYPLVF
-1965 TVEGLNEETHTST
+1965 SVEGLGNTEYNST

-2010 VNLKNDGEYK
+2010 VNLMNDGAYK

-2076 VKALGLKKVKDDQ
+2076 LKALGLKKVKDDQ
-2089 KFIYDLPE
+2089 KFIYDLPT
-2097 GYKGNA
+2097 GYEGNA

-2119 MGTGAAALDE
+2119 MGTGANALDE

-2183 KIHIVKEKPREDG
+2183 KIHIAKEEPREDG

-2292 NEKKDGEI
+2292 NEKKEGEI
-2300 ASGKAIPVQFE
+2300 APGEALPVQFE

-2345 NKNAAPII
+2345 DKNAAPVI

-2387 DADGIASVESYANED
+2387 DADGIATVESYENED
-2402 GTQEGI
+2402 GTQDGI

-2421 SLKLNVALVPDYGT
+2421 SLKLNVALAPAYGT
-2435 AGKHTFTVNAK
+2435 AGKHSFAVNAK
-2446 DESGNVSSVVVNY
+2446 DEAGNVSSAVVNY

-2472 PADLALKG
+2472 PADLVLKG

-2526 KQVSGST
+2526 KQMPGST

-2556 AATGISN
+2556 VATGISN
-2563 VVADASKGDVT
+2563 VVAGGSKGDVA

-2588 DADADKVVLSVYS
+2588 GADADKVVLSVYS
-2601 NAGQLMAQKTLQNV
+2601 NAGQLMAQKTLLNV
-2615 HAGDKASIAL
+2615 HAGDKAGVAL

-2645 VKFVAK
+2645 VKFAAK

>member
-1 MLNYSVAELRNN
+1 
-13 KTNMTRRLLLL
+13 MTRRLLLL

-96 VNQKVKAVSMTR
+96 VSQKVKAVSMTR

-115 NEAKHKA
+115 DEAKHKA
-122 FGLDLWYDVHYE
+122 AGLDLWYDVHYE
-134 ASGMKLAQARNLF
+134 ASGMKLAQARNLL
-147 RSAEGVSYA
+147 RSTEGVAYA
-156 QRIPLYKPI
+156 QRIPVYKPI

-177 VARAAKAASTMP
+177 VAKAAKAASTMP

-276 YGYNFVINSSDIN
+276 YGYNFVIKSRDIN

-341 ADFGAAIV
+341 ADFGASIV

-360 CSWGASVAGDED
+360 CSWGAGVADEED
-372 KSVTEAVNYFTKNG
+372 KSVTAAVDYFTKNG

-407 DYYPGC
+407 NYYPGC

-517 EGLMGSGY
+517 KGLMGSGY

-559 VIPETE
+559 TIPETE

-638 KEATTNAGP
+638 KEATTNSGP

-690 TRATMSTSARNLK
+690 TRATMSTSGRIKN

-716 SPTLA
+716 SPTLV
-721 KRNAVASSDYKAENW
+721 KRNAVATSNYQAKDW
-736 PDTLTYSNYVYSY
+736 PDTLTYSNQLYSY

-772 PNGFNLTDLLIQ
+772 PNGFNLTDLHFQ
-784 GQNGQNPEIE
+784 GQNGQNPVIE

-800 SISRA
+800 TISTA
-805 SLIQKINYDF
+805 SLIQKVNYDF

-823 LKEQIYFA
+823 LKEQIHFA

-850 ATGKTERT
+850 GTGKTTRT
-858 DIAQYSFYSSDNGTT
+858 DVAQYSFYSSDNGTT

-887 SVASQL
+887 AVANQL
-893 TWAVQAVS
+893 TWAVQAIS

-940 YNFNIHVKSN
+940 YKFNIHVKSN

-998 GYGVFGGNYGMLQA
+998 GYGVFGGQYGMLQA
-1012 PKNVKSSSDQFNVSK
+1012 PKNIKSSSDQFNVSK

-1066 SFLVRGVASVPAKQN
+1066 SFLVRGVASIPAQQS
-1081 VTPESYDAGDL
+1081 VTPDVYEAGDL

-1166 FTNDNW
+1166 FTNNNW

-1243 TYGHKNGKL
+1243 TYGHKNGKF
-1252 YIKFKDVVTPATN
+1252 YVKFKDVVTPATN

-1327 DNDGLDAPYYDIV
+1327 DNDGLNAPYYDIQ

-1377 AANDEL
+1377 AANDDL

-1399 INPSSTVKMTANIVG
+1399 INPSASVKLTANIVG

-1492 EKGTVEDVLVI
+1492 EKGIVEDVLVI

-1549 NEGDENLAFSVE
+1549 NEGDENLTFSAE
-1561 PASWF
+1561 PASWYT
-1566 SASDLEAAGKSSV
+1566 ASDLEANGNSTV
-1579 DYVFKSKLDGFDIP
+1579 DYVFKSKLDGFDVP

-1607 PYAYYIDKTDFKK
+1607 PYAYYINKTDFKK

-1635 SMYIYNTGF
+1635 EMYIYNTGF

-1704 YKNYGNTMMQ
+1704 YKNYGNTMML

-1732 NVDPDGFQLGVF
+1732 HVDPDGFQLGVF

-1763 YITDGNAVEFSP
+1763 YITDGNTIEFTP

-1823 LNITGEAQAEFPE
+1823 LNITGEVQAEFPE

-1841 QPVDENAMEPSYYEF
+1841 QPVDENPMYPSYYEF
-1856 HVVNKG
+1856 YVVNKG
-1862 TKAFAI
+1862 TKAFTI
-1868 TDVASEMFTVS
+1868 TNVASEMFVAADP
-1879 ESDDPDVEP
+1879 DDPW
-1888 SAPEG
+1888 AMPEAS
-1893 KLEVYAAQS
+1893 LEVYTSA
-1902 NNGGDDGIDPGPLAL
+1902 NNSGGDGGIDPGPLAL

-1929 QSGMMAPIVVGEDT
+1929 RSGMMAPIVVGTDT

-1951 NVYEVHKKDFPLVF
+1951 KVNEVHAKDYPLVF
-1965 TVEGLNEETHTST
+1965 TVEGLENTEYNST

-2010 VNLKNDGEYK
+2010 VNLMNDGKYK

-2041 NDPAPAYNVI
+2041 NVPAPSYNVI
-2051 SYPSED
+2051 SYPSGD

-2089 KFIYDLPE
+2089 KFFYDLPS
-2097 GYKGNA
+2097 GYEGNA

-2119 MGTGAAALDE
+2119 MGTGATALDE

-2183 KIHIVKEKPREDG
+2183 KIHIVKEEPRDDG
-2196 SYQGAARMLEFDN
+2196 SYQGAPRMLEFDN

-2228 YKGSAMMAT
+2228 YKSSAMMAT

-2258 DIEALYDNAYSY
+2258 DIETLYNNAYSY

-2292 NEKKDGEI
+2292 NEKKEGEI
-2300 ASGKAIPVQFE
+2300 APGEALPVLFE

-2345 NKNAAPII
+2345 DKNAAPVI

-2556 AATGISN
+2556 AATGINN

-2581 GNLNVTI
+2581 GNLNVAI

-2615 HAGDKASIAL
+2615 HSGDKASVAL

>member
-1 MLNYSVAELRNN
+1 
-13 KTNMTRRLLLL
+13 MTRRLLLL

-42 SSTTQSAESNFVEGV
+42 SSTTQSAEPNFVEGV

-64 EIADRMIA
+64 EIADRMVA

-79 KGTNKKY
+79 KGTNRKY

-360 CSWGASVAGDED
+360 CSWGASVADDED
-372 KSVTEAVNYFTKNG
+372 KSVTEAVDYFTKNG

-407 DYYPGC
+407 NYYPGC

-585 DLNKLSSAT
+585 DLNKLNSAT

-690 TRATMSTSARNLK
+690 TRATMSTSGRIKK

-716 SPTLA
+716 SPTLV
-721 KRNAVASSDYKAENW
+721 KRNAVATSDYQAKDW
-736 PDTLTYSNYVYSY
+736 PDTLTYSNQLYSY

-772 PNGFNLTDLLIQ
+772 PNGFNLTDLRIQ
-784 GQNGQNPEIE
+784 GQNGQNPVIE

-800 SISRA
+800 SISTA
-805 SLIQKINYDF
+805 SLIQKVNYDF

-823 LKEQIYFA
+823 LKEQIHFA
-831 PGSSFWVVAKF
+831 PGSSFWVVVKF

-850 ATGKTERT
+850 GTGKTART
-858 DIAQYSFYSSDNGTT
+858 DVAQYSFYSSDNGTT

-887 SVASQL
+887 AIASQL
-893 TWAVQAVS
+893 TWAVQAIS

-915 SGEVRPNESQKVTLK
+915 SGEVRPSESQKVTLK

-940 YNFNIHVKSN
+940 YKFNIHVKSN

-967 YKPELHSQQ
+967 YKPELHSQK

-998 GYGVFGGNYGMLQA
+998 GYGVFGGKYGMLQA

-1066 SFLVRGVASVPAKQN
+1066 SFLVRGVASIPAQQS
-1081 VTPESYDAGDL
+1081 VTPDVYEAGDL

-1126 GSTAKVHKFGYTTIS
+1126 GSKARVHKFGYTTVS

-1252 YIKFKDVVTPATN
+1252 YVKFKDVVTPATN

-1308 SDIAASDPCIF
+1308 SDIAAADPCIF

-1327 DNDGLDAPYYDIV
+1327 SNDGLDAPYYDIV

-1377 AANDEL
+1377 AANDNL

-1399 INPSSTVKMTANIVG
+1399 INPSSTVKLTANIVG

-1421 ALDSTSVDFG
+1421 ALDSASVDFG

-1441 TVLLSNNGKDAL
+1441 TVLLSNNGKDVL

-1467 AEEMKAAFSV
+1467 AEEMNAAFSV

-1524 WKSNPESLK
+1524 WKSNPESLE

-1566 SASDLEAAGKSSV
+1566 SASDLEATGKSSV

-1697 DDEVIVS
+1697 NDEVIVS

-1720 ILRKDGSFKFQY
+1720 ILRKDGTFKFQY

-1809 TNDPSRASVKIPVT
+1809 TNDPSRASIKIPVT

-1868 TDVASEMFTVS
+1868 TDVASEMFVAADP
-1879 ESDDPDVEP
+1879 DDPW
-1888 SAPEG
+1888 AMPEAS
-1893 KLEVYAAQS
+1893 LEVYTSA
-1902 NNGGDDGIDPGPLAL
+1902 NNSGDDGIDPGPMALAA
-1917 SDDATAKAWIPY
+1917 DAAKAWVPY

-1951 NVYEVHKKDFPLVF
+1951 NVSEVHAKDYPLVF
-1965 TVEGLNEETHTST
+1965 SVEGLENTEYNST

-2010 VNLKNDGEYK
+2010 VNLMNDGAYK
-2020 LTYSLSLDPSGR
+2020 LTYSLNLDPSGR
-2032 DAGNVDDGS
+2032 DAGNVDEGS

-2076 VKALGLKKVKDDQ
+2076 LKALGLKKVKDDQ
-2089 KFIYDLPE
+2089 KFIYDLPS
-2097 GYKGNA
+2097 GYEGNA

-2119 MGTGAAALDE
+2119 MGTGASALDE

-2183 KIHIVKEKPREDG
+2183 KIHIAKEEPREDG

-2292 NEKKDGEI
+2292 NEKKEGEI
-2300 ASGKAIPVQFE
+2300 APGEALPVQFE

-2345 NKNAAPII
+2345 DKNAAPVI

-2387 DADGIASVESYANED
+2387 DADGIATVESYENED
-2402 GTQEGI
+2402 GTQDGI

-2421 SLKLNVALVPDYGT
+2421 SLKLNVALAPAYGT
-2435 AGKHTFTVNAK
+2435 AGKHSFAVNAK
-2446 DESGNVSSVVVNY
+2446 DEAGNVSSAVVNY

-2472 PADLALKG
+2472 PADLVLKG

-2526 KQVSGST
+2526 KQMPGST

-2547 TGVIALTVD
+2547 TGVITLTVD
-2556 AATGISN
+2556 VATGISN
-2563 VVADASKGDVT
+2563 VVAGGSKGDVA

-2588 DADADKVVLSVYS
+2588 GADADKVVLSVYS
-2601 NAGQLMAQKTLQNV
+2601 NAGQLMAQKTLLNV
-2615 HAGDKASIAL
+2615 HAGDKAGVAL

-2645 VKFVAK
+2645 VKFAAK

>member
-1 MLNYSVAELRNN
+1 
-13 KTNMTRRLLLL
+13 MTRRLLLL

-64 EIADRMIA
+64 EIADRMVA

-79 KGTNKKY
+79 KGTNRKY

-360 CSWGASVAGDED
+360 CSWGASVADDED
-372 KSVTEAVNYFTKNG
+372 KSVTEAVDYFTKNG

-407 DYYPGC
+407 NYYPGC

-517 EGLMGSGY
+517 KGLMGSGY

-585 DLNKLSSAT
+585 DLNKLNSAT

-623 VAYNRWGKASAVSPI
+623 VAYNRWGKASSVSPI

-690 TRATMSTSARNLK
+690 TRATMSTSGRIKK

-716 SPTLA
+716 SPTLV
-721 KRNAVASSDYKAENW
+721 KRNAVATSDYQAKDW
-736 PDTLTYSNYVYSY
+736 PDTLTYSNQLYSY

-772 PNGFNLTDLLIQ
+772 PNGFNLTDLRIQ
-784 GQNGQNPEIE
+784 GQNGQNPVIE

-800 SISRA
+800 SISTA
-805 SLIQKINYDF
+805 SLIQKVNYDF

-823 LKEQIYFA
+823 LKEQIHFA

-850 ATGKTERT
+850 GTGKTTRT
-858 DIAQYSFYSSDNGTT
+858 DVAQYSFYSSDNGTT

-887 SVASQL
+887 AIASQL
-893 TWAVQAVS
+893 TWAVQAIS
-901 KNPDWSQVLNPEPI
+901 KNPDWSQVLNPKPI

-940 YNFNIHVKSN
+940 YKFNIHVKSN

-967 YKPELHSQQ
+967 YKPELHSQK

-998 GYGVFGGNYGMLQA
+998 GYGVFGGKYGMLQA

-1066 SFLVRGVASVPAKQN
+1066 SFLVRGVASIPAQQS
-1081 VTPESYDAGDL
+1081 VTPDVYEAGDL

-1126 GSTAKVHKFGYTTIS
+1126 GSKARVHKFGYTTVS

-1252 YIKFKDVVTPATN
+1252 YVKFKDVVTPATN

-1308 SDIAASDPCIF
+1308 SDIAAADPCIF

-1327 DNDGLDAPYYDIV
+1327 SNDGLDAPYYDIV

-1377 AANDEL
+1377 AANDNL

-1399 INPSSTVKMTANIVG
+1399 INPSSTVKLTANIVG

-1421 ALDSTSVDFG
+1421 ALDSASVDFG

-1441 TVLLSNNGKDAL
+1441 TVLLSNNGKDVL

-1467 AEEMKAAFSV
+1467 AEEMNAAFSV

-1524 WKSNPESLK
+1524 WKSNPESLE

-1566 SASDLEAAGKSSV
+1566 SASDLEATGKSSV

-1720 ILRKDGSFKFQY
+1720 ILRKDGTFKFQY

-1809 TNDPSRASVKIPVT
+1809 TNDPSRASIKIPVT

-1868 TDVASEMFTVS
+1868 TDIASEMFVAADP
-1879 ESDDPDVEP
+1879 DDPW
-1888 SAPEG
+1888 AMPEAS
-1893 KLEVYAAQS
+1893 LEVYTSA
-1902 NNGGDDGIDPGPLAL
+1902 NNSGDDGIDPGPMALAA
-1917 SDDATAKAWIPY
+1917 DAAKAWVPY

-1951 NVYEVHKKDFPLVF
+1951 NVSEVHAKDYPLVF
-1965 TVEGLNEETHTST
+1965 SVEGLENTEYNST

-2010 VNLKNDGEYK
+2010 VNLMNDGAYK
-2020 LTYSLSLDPSGR
+2020 LTYSLNLDPSGR
-2032 DAGNVDDGS
+2032 DAGNEYEDG

-2076 VKALGLKKVKDDQ
+2076 LKALGLKKVKDDQ
-2089 KFIYDLPE
+2089 KFIYDLPS
-2097 GYKGNA
+2097 GYEGNA

-2119 MGTGAAALDE
+2119 MGTGASALDE

-2183 KIHIVKEKPREDG
+2183 KIHIAKEEPREDG

-2292 NEKKDGEI
+2292 NEKKEGEI
-2300 ASGKAIPVQFE
+2300 APGEALPVQFE

-2345 NKNAAPII
+2345 DKNAAPVI

-2387 DADGIASVESYANED
+2387 DADGIATVESYENED
-2402 GTQEGI
+2402 GTQDGI

-2421 SLKLNVALVPDYGT
+2421 SLKLNVALAPAYGT
-2435 AGKHTFTVNAK
+2435 AGKHSFAVNAK
-2446 DESGNVSSVVVNY
+2446 DEAGNVSSAVVNY

-2472 PADLALKG
+2472 PADLVLKG

-2511 LAALYQSENGIIIAA
+2511 LAALYQSENGFIIAA
-2526 KQVSGST
+2526 KQMPGST

-2556 AATGISN
+2556 VATGISN
-2563 VVADASKGDVT
+2563 VVAGGSKGDVA

-2588 DADADKVVLSVYS
+2588 GADADKVVLSVYS
-2601 NAGQLMAQKTLQNV
+2601 NAGQLMAQKTLLNV
-2615 HAGDKASIAL
+2615 HAGDKAGVAL

-2645 VKFVAK
+2645 VKFAAK

>member
-1 MLNYSVAELRNN
+1 M
-13 KTNMTRRLLLL
+13 
-24 VCAVLC
+24 
-30 LGSNVRISAQST
+30 
-42 SSTTQSAESNFVEGV
+42 
-57 VRVKLQR
+57 
-64 EIADRMIA
+64 
-72 AKLPLSV
+72 
-79 KGTNKKY
+79 
-86 VQTGV
+86 
-91 TPLDR
+91 
-96 VNQKVKAVSMTR
+96 
-108 VFPYAGK
+108 
-115 NEAKHKA
+115 
-122 FGLDLWYDVHYE
+122 
-134 ASGMKLAQARNLF
+134 
-147 RSAEGVSYA
+147 
-156 QRIPLYKPI
+156 
-165 GGERFLEVSPAA
+165 
-177 VARAAKAASTMP
+177 
-189 FNDPLLNDQWHY
+189 
-201 NNDGHIAGTKVGADA
+201 
-216 NVFKAWETGVTGSKD
+216 
-231 VVVAI
+231 
-236 IDGGFQVDHPDLKDN
+236 
-251 VWINTAELNGKP
+251 
-263 GVDDDGDGYVDDI
+263 
-276 YGYNFVINSSDIN
+276 
-289 AHSHGTHVAGTVG
+289 
-302 ATNNNGIGVC
+302 
-312 GVAGGSDGKGGV
+312 
-324 KMMVCQVFD
+324 
-333 SRASSSAV
+333 
-341 ADFGAAIV
+341 
-349 YAADRG
+349 
-355 ASIAQ
+355 
-360 CSWGASVAGDED
+360 
-372 KSVTEAVNYFTKNG
+372 
-386 GGDKMNGGLCIF
+386 
-398 AAGNNGEEG
+398 
-407 DYYPGC
+407 
-413 LDKVVAVGSMAPDG
+413 
-427 SVAYYSNRGKWVDV
+427 
-441 TAPGGLE
+441 
-448 DNGQQYGV
+448 
-456 LSTLPNSTYGYNEG
+456 
-470 TSMACPHVSGIAALI
+470 
-485 LSKYGNKQF
+485 
-494 SNETLRTLLTTSVND
+494 
-509 LYTQNPEY
+509 
-517 EGLMGSGY
+517 
-525 IDAYKAL
+525 
-532 QGKEG
+532 
-537 SVPEAVADFTVTA
+537 
-550 SHDNALIEW
+550 
-559 VIPETE
+559 
-565 EKSIDHHVIYY
+565 IYY
-576 STEAFSATD
+576 STEAFTAAD
-585 DLNKLSSAT
+585 DLNKLSSVS

-607 YEVEGLKA
+607 YELDGLKA

-657 MTVDATKASTAE
+657 MAVDATKASTAE

-690 TRATMSTSARNLK
+690 TRATMSTSGRIKN

-716 SPTLA
+716 SPTLV
-721 KRNAVASSDYKAENW
+721 KRNAVATSDYQAKDW
-736 PDTLTYSNYVYSY
+736 PDTLTYSNLLYSY

-772 PNGFNLTDLLIQ
+772 PNGFNLTDLRIQ
-784 GQNGQNPEIE
+784 GQNGQNPVIE

-800 SISRA
+800 SISTA
-805 SLIQKINYDF
+805 SLIQKVNYGS

-823 LKEQIYFA
+823 LKEQIHFA

-850 ATGKTERT
+850 ATGKTSRT
-858 DIAQYSFYSSDNGTT
+858 DVAQYSFYSSDNGTT

-887 SVASQL
+887 AIASQL
-893 TWAVQAVS
+893 TWAVQAIS

-960 LAMTVKG
+960 LSMTVKG

-998 GYGVFGGNYGMLQA
+998 GYGVFGGKYGGILQA
-1012 PKNVKSSSDQFNVSK
+1012 SRNEVKSSSDQFNVSK

-1043 FAPTKEGNFSSTI
+1043 FAPTTEGNFSSTI
-1056 TLTDKNGNQH
+1056 TLTDKNGQQY
-1066 SFLVRGVASVPAKQN
+1066 SFLVRGVASLPAQQS

-1193 YVSSYGGVSMQQMDG
+1193 YVSSYGGVSMQQADG

-1243 TYGHKNGKL
+1243 TYGHKNGKF
-1252 YIKFKDVVTPATN
+1252 YVKFKDVVTPATN
-1265 GGGETTTISFHM
+1265 GAGETTTISFHM

-1308 SDIAASDPCIF
+1308 SDIAAADPCIF

-1327 DNDGLDAPYYDIV
+1327 SNGGLDASYYDIQ

-1399 INPSSTVKMTANIVG
+1399 ITPSASVKLTANIVG

-1453 QVAGVSVKNGKFTL
+1453 QVASVSVKNGKFTL

-1524 WKSNPESLK
+1524 WKSNPESLE

-1549 NEGDENLAFSVE
+1549 NEGDENLTFSAE

-1566 SASDLEAAGKSSV
+1566 SASDLEATGKSSV

-1593 YNWVDITNDYTEHM
+1593 YKWVDITNDYTEHM

-1836 VINVE
+1836 IINVE
-1841 QPVDENAMEPSYYEF
+1841 QPVDENAMDPSYYEF
-1856 HVVNKG
+1856 YVVNKG
-1862 TKAFAI
+1862 TKAFTI
-1868 TDVASEMFTVS
+1868 TDVASEMFTSS

-1893 KLEVYAAQS
+1893 ELEVYAAQS
-1902 NNGGDDGIDPGPLAL
+1902 NNGGDDGGIDPGPLAL

-1929 QSGMMAPIVVGEDT
+1929 KSGMMAPIVVGTDT
-1943 VKFRITPY
+1943 VKFRIAPY

-2000 VASDYKGTST
+2000 VASDYKGTRT
-2010 VNLKNDGEYK
+2010 VNLMNDGKYK

-2032 DAGNVDDGS
+2032 DAGNEYEDG

-2089 KFIYDLPE
+2089 KFIYDLPK
-2097 GYKGNA
+2097 GYEGNA
-2103 LYYPVLNPVA
+2103 LYYPVLNPVE

-2119 MGTGAAALDE
+2119 MGTGATALDE

-2183 KIHIVKEKPREDG
+2183 KIHIAKEEPRDDG

-2228 YKGSAMMAT
+2228 YKSSAMMAT

-2258 DIEALYDNAYSY
+2258 DIETLYDDAYSY

-2292 NEKKDGEI
+2292 NEKKEGEI
-2300 ASGKAIPVQFE
+2300 APGEALPVQFE

-2331 NDPYNKLYNYHIYL
+2331 NDPNPYNKLCNYHIYL
-2345 NKNAAPII
+2345 DKNAAPVI

-2362 PEASKAMVPVT
+2362 PEASKAAVDVT

-2387 DADGIASVESYANED
+2387 DADGIASVESYENED

-2421 SLKLNVALVPDYGT
+2421 SLKLNVALAPDYGT

-2446 DESGNVSSVVVNY
+2446 DESGNVSSAVVNY

-2511 LAALYQSENGIIIAA
+2511 LADLYQSENGIIIAA

-2533 NINVVATDANGAST
+2533 NINVVATDAKGAST
-2547 TGVIALTVD
+2547 TGVIVLTVD

-2563 VVADASKGDVT
+2563 VVAGASKGDVT
-2574 VNGDAEN
+2574 VNGDTEN

-2588 DADADKVVLSVYS
+2588 GADADKVVLSVYS

-2615 HAGDKASIAL
+2615 HAGDKASVAL

>member
-1 MLNYSVAELRNN
+1 
-13 KTNMTRRLLLL
+13 MTRRLLLL

-64 EIADRMIA
+64 EIADRMVA

-79 KGTNKKY
+79 KGTNRKY

-177 VARAAKAASTMP
+177 VAKAAKAASTMP

-341 ADFGAAIV
+341 ADFGAALV

-372 KSVTEAVNYFTKNG
+372 KSVTEAVDYFTKNG
-386 GGDKMNGGLCIF
+386 GGEKMNGGLCIF

-517 EGLMGSGY
+517 KGLMGSGY

-559 VIPETE
+559 TIPETE

-772 PNGFNLTDLLIQ
+772 PNGFNLTDLRIQ
-784 GQNGQNPEIE
+784 GQNGKDPEIE

-800 SISRA
+800 SISKA
-805 SLIQKINYDF
+805 SLIQKVNYDF

-850 ATGKTERT
+850 ATGKTART
-858 DIAQYSFYSSDNGTT
+858 DIAQHSFYSSDNGTT

-940 YNFNIHVKSN
+940 YKFNIHVKSN

-967 YKPELHSQQ
+967 YKPELHSQK

-998 GYGVFGGNYGMLQA
+998 GYGVFGGKYGMLQA

-1027 GANNIA
+1027 GTNNIA

-1066 SFLVRGVASVPAKQN
+1066 SFLVRGVASIPAQQS
-1081 VTPESYDAGDL
+1081 VTPDVYEAGDL

-1126 GSTAKVHKFGYTTIS
+1126 GSKARVHKFGYTTVS

-1252 YIKFKDVVTPATN
+1252 YVKFKDVVTPATN

-1308 SDIAASDPCIF
+1308 SDIAAADPCIF

-1327 DNDGLDAPYYDIV
+1327 SNDGLDAPYYDIV

-1377 AANDEL
+1377 AANDDL

-1399 INPSSTVKMTANIVG
+1399 INPSSTVKLTANIVG

-1421 ALDSTSVDFG
+1421 ALDSASVDFG

-1441 TVLLSNNGKDAL
+1441 TVLLSNNGKDVL

-1467 AEEMKAAFSV
+1467 AEEMNAAFSV

-1524 WKSNPESLK
+1524 WKSNPESLE

-1809 TNDPSRASVKIPVT
+1809 TNDPSRASIKIPVT

-1868 TDVASEMFTVS
+1868 TDIASEMFVAADP
-1879 ESDDPDVEP
+1879 DDPW
-1888 SAPEG
+1888 AMPEAS
-1893 KLEVYAAQS
+1893 LEVYTSA
-1902 NNGGDDGIDPGPLAL
+1902 NNSGDDGIDPGPMALA
-1917 SDDATAKAWIPY
+1917 DDAAKAWVPY

-1951 NVYEVHKKDFPLVF
+1951 NVSEVHAKDYPLVF
-1965 TVEGLNEETHTST
+1965 TVEGLEKTEYNST

-2000 VASDYKGTST
+2000 VASDYKGTVT
-2010 VNLKNDGEYK
+2010 ANLMNAGQYK
-2020 LTYSLSLDPSGR
+2020 LTYSLNLDPSGH
-2032 DAGNVDDGS
+2032 DAGNMDDGS

-2076 VKALGLKKVKDDQ
+2076 LKALGLKKVKDDQ
-2089 KFIYDLPE
+2089 KFIYDLPT
-2097 GYKGNA
+2097 GYEGNA

-2119 MGTGAAALDE
+2119 MGTGATALDE

-2183 KIHIVKEKPREDG
+2183 KIHIAKEEPREDG

-2228 YKGSAMMAT
+2228 YKSSAMMAT

-2258 DIEALYDNAYSY
+2258 DIETLYDNAYSY

-2292 NEKKDGEI
+2292 NEKKEGEI
-2300 ASGKAIPVQFE
+2300 APGEALPVQFE

-2331 NDPYNKLYNYHIYL
+2331 NDPYNKLCNYHIYL
-2345 NKNAAPII
+2345 DKNAAPVI

-2380 AFTVSLN
+2380 TFTVSLN
-2387 DADGIASVESYANED
+2387 DADGIATVESYENED
-2402 GTQEGI
+2402 GTQDGI

-2421 SLKLNVALVPDYGT
+2421 SLKLNVALAPGYGT

-2446 DESGNVSSVVVNY
+2446 DESGNVSSAVVNY

-2472 PADLALKG
+2472 PADLVLKG

-2493 EDADGD
+2493 EDVDGD

-2526 KQVSGST
+2526 KQMPGST

-2556 AATGISN
+2556 VATGISN
-2563 VVADASKGDVT
+2563 VVAGGSKGDVA

-2588 DADADKVVLSVYS
+2588 GADADKVVLSVYS
-2601 NAGQLMAQKTLQNV
+2601 NAGQLMAQKTLLNV
-2615 HAGDKASIAL
+2615 HAGDKAGVAL

-2645 VKFVAK
+2645 VKFAAK

>member
-1 MLNYSVAELRNN
+1 
-13 KTNMTRRLLLL
+13 MTRRLLLL

-360 CSWGASVAGDED
+360 CSWGASVADDED
-372 KSVTEAVNYFTKNG
+372 KSVTEAVDYFTKNG

-407 DYYPGC
+407 NYYPGC

-517 EGLMGSGY
+517 KGLMGSGY

-690 TRATMSTSARNLK
+690 TRATMSTSGRIKK

-716 SPTLA
+716 SPTLV
-721 KRNAVASSDYKAENW
+721 KRNAVATSDYQAKDW
-736 PDTLTYSNYVYSY
+736 PDTLTYSNQLYSY

-772 PNGFNLTDLLIQ
+772 PNGFNLTDLRIQ
-784 GQNGQNPEIE
+784 GQNGQNPVIE

-800 SISRA
+800 SISTA
-805 SLIQKINYDF
+805 SLIQKVNYDF

-823 LKEQIYFA
+823 LKEQIHFA

-850 ATGKTERT
+850 GTGKTTRT
-858 DIAQYSFYSSDNGTT
+858 DVAQYSFYSSDNGTT

-887 SVASQL
+887 AIASQL
-893 TWAVQAVS
+893 TWAVQAIS

-915 SGEVRPNESQKVTLK
+915 SGEVRPSESQKVTLK

-940 YNFNIHVKSN
+940 YKFNIHVKSN

-967 YKPELHSQQ
+967 YKPELHSQK

-998 GYGVFGGNYGMLQA
+998 GYGVFGGQYGMLQA
-1012 PKNVKSSSDQFNVSK
+1012 PKNVKSSSNQFNVSK

-1066 SFLVRGVASVPAKQN
+1066 SFLVRGVASIPAQQS
-1081 VTPESYDAGDL
+1081 VTPDVYEAGDL

-1126 GSTAKVHKFGYTTIS
+1126 GSKARVHKFGYTTVS

-1252 YIKFKDVVTPATN
+1252 YVKFKDVVTPATN

-1308 SDIAASDPCIF
+1308 SDIAAADPCIF

-1327 DNDGLDAPYYDIV
+1327 SNDGLDAPYYDIV

-1377 AANDEL
+1377 AANDNL

-1399 INPSSTVKMTANIVG
+1399 INPSSTVKLTANIVG

-1421 ALDSTSVDFG
+1421 ALDSASVDFG

-1441 TVLLSNNGKDAL
+1441 TVLLSNNGKDVL

-1467 AEEMKAAFSV
+1467 AEEMNAAFSV

-1524 WKSNPESLK
+1524 WKSNPESLE

-1566 SASDLEAAGKSSV
+1566 SASDLEATGKSSV

-1720 ILRKDGSFKFQY
+1720 ILRKDGTFKFQY

-1809 TNDPSRASVKIPVT
+1809 TNDPSRASIKIPVT

-1868 TDVASEMFTVS
+1868 TDVASEMFVAADP
-1879 ESDDPDVEP
+1879 DDPW
-1888 SAPEG
+1888 AMPEAS
-1893 KLEVYAAQS
+1893 LEVYTSA
-1902 NNGGDDGIDPGPLAL
+1902 NNSGDDGIDPGPMALAA
-1917 SDDATAKAWIPY
+1917 DAAKAWVPY

-1951 NVYEVHKKDFPLVF
+1951 NVSEVHAKDYPLVF
-1965 TVEGLNEETHTST
+1965 SVEGLENTEYNST

-2010 VNLKNDGEYK
+2010 VNLMNDGEYK
-2020 LTYSLSLDPSGR
+2020 LTYSLNLDPSGR

-2076 VKALGLKKVKDDQ
+2076 LKALGLKKVKDDQ
-2089 KFIYDLPE
+2089 KFIYDLPS
-2097 GYKGNA
+2097 GYEGNA

-2119 MGTGAAALDE
+2119 MGTGASALDE

-2183 KIHIVKEKPREDG
+2183 KIHIAKEEPREDG

-2292 NEKKDGEI
+2292 NEKKEGEI
-2300 ASGKAIPVQFE
+2300 APGEALPVQFE

-2345 NKNAAPII
+2345 DKNAAPVI

-2446 DESGNVSSVVVNY
+2446 DESGNVSSAVVNY

-2511 LAALYQSENGIIIAA
+2511 LAELYQSGNGIIIAA

-2533 NINVVATDANGAST
+2533 KINVVATDVNGAST
-2547 TGVIALTVD
+2547 TGVIVLTVD

-2563 VVADASKGDVT
+2563 VVAGASKGDVT

-2588 DADADKVVLSVYS
+2588 GADADKVVLSVYS

-2615 HAGDKASIAL
+2615 HAGDKASVAL

>member
-1 MLNYSVAELRNN
+1 
-13 KTNMTRRLLLL
+13 MTRRLLLL

-372 KSVTEAVNYFTKNG
+372 KSVTEAVDYFTKNG

-749 IGETDTKLPNALA
+749 IGETDTKQPNALA

-823 LKEQIYFA
+823 LKEQIYFV

-858 DIAQYSFYSSDNGTT
+858 DVAQYSFYSSDNGTT

-988 KTIDVELTNS
+988 KTIDVELSNS

-1126 GSTAKVHKFGYTTIS
+1126 GSTAKAHKFGYTTIS

-1243 TYGHKNGKL
+1243 TYGHKSGKL

-1327 DNDGLDAPYYDIV
+1327 DNNGLDAPYYDIQ

-1399 INPSSTVKMTANIVG
+1399 INPSASVKLTANIVG

-1868 TDVASEMFTVS
+1868 TDVASEMFVAADP
-1879 ESDDPDVEP
+1879 DDPG
-1888 SAPEG
+1888 AMPEAS
-1893 KLEVYAAQS
+1893 LEVYTSA
-1902 NNGGDDGIDPGPLAL
+1902 NNSGDDGIEPGPLAL

-1929 QSGMMAPIVVGEDT
+1929 KSGMMAPIVVGTDT
-1943 VKFRITPY
+1943 VKFRIAPY

-2010 VNLKNDGEYK
+2010 VNLMNDGKYK

-2032 DAGNVDDGS
+2032 DAGNEDDGS

-2089 KFIYDLPE
+2089 KFLYDLPS
-2097 GYKGNA
+2097 GYEGNA

-2119 MGTGAAALDE
+2119 MGTGATALDE

-2183 KIHIVKEKPREDG
+2183 KIHIAKEEPLDNG
-2196 SYQGAARMLEFDN
+2196 SYQGVPRVLKFDN

-2228 YKGSAMMAT
+2228 YKSSALMAT

-2300 ASGKAIPVQFE
+2300 APGEAIPVQFE

-2331 NDPYNKLYNYHIYL
+2331 NDPCSKLYNYHIYL
-2345 NKNAAPII
+2345 DKNAAPVI

-2472 PADLALKG
+2472 PADLSLKG

-2499 AMTFS
+2499 VMTFS

-2563 VVADASKGDVT
+2563 VVAGASKGDVT

-2588 DADADKVVLSVYS
+2588 GADADKVVLSVYS

-2615 HAGDKASIAL
+2615 HAGDKASVAL

>member
-1 MLNYSVAELRNN
+1 
-13 KTNMTRRLLLL
+13 MTRRLLLL

-64 EIADRMIA
+64 EIADRMVA

-79 KGTNKKY
+79 KGTSKKY

-115 NEAKHKA
+115 NETKHKA

-177 VARAAKAASTMP
+177 VAKAAKAASTMP

-263 GVDDDGDGYVDDI
+263 GVDDDGDGYVDDF

-341 ADFGAAIV
+341 ADFGAALV

-372 KSVTEAVNYFTKNG
+372 KSVTEAVDYFTKNG

-398 AAGNNGEEG
+398 ASGNNGEEG

-517 EGLMGSGY
+517 KGLMGSGY

-772 PNGFNLTDLLIQ
+772 PNGFNLTDLRIQ
-784 GQNGQNPEIE
+784 GQNGKDPEIE

-800 SISRA
+800 SISKA
-805 SLIQKINYDF
+805 SLIQKVNYDF

-850 ATGKTERT
+850 ATGKTART
-858 DIAQYSFYSSDNGTT
+858 DIAQHSFYSSDNGTT

-940 YNFNIHVKSN
+940 YEFNIHVKSN

-998 GYGVFGGNYGMLQA
+998 GYGVFGGKYGMLQA
-1012 PKNVKSSSDQFNVSK
+1012 SKNVKSSSDQFNVSK
-1027 GANNIA
+1027 GTNNIA

-1066 SFLVRGVASVPAKQN
+1066 SFLVRGVASVPAQQS
-1081 VTPESYDAGDL
+1081 VTPDVYEAGDL

-1126 GSTAKVHKFGYTTIS
+1126 GSKARVHKFGYTTVS

-1151 EPAPELADE
+1151 EPVPELADE

-1221 GLGYISAYTNS
+1221 GLGYISAYANS

-1252 YIKFKDVVTPATN
+1252 YVKFKDVVTPATN
-1265 GGGETTTISFHM
+1265 GAGETTTISFHM
-1277 ALCPDGSVEVYYDD
+1277 ALCPDGSVEVFYDD

-1308 SDIAASDPCIF
+1308 SDIAAADPCIF

-1327 DNDGLDAPYYDIV
+1327 SNDDLDAPYYDIV

-1399 INPSSTVKMTANIVG
+1399 IHPSASVKLTANIVG

-1467 AEEMKAAFSV
+1467 AEDMNAAFSV

-1566 SASDLEAAGKSSV
+1566 SASDLVAAGKSSV

-1732 NVDPDGFQLGVF
+1732 NVDPDGFQVGVF

-1823 LNITGEAQAEFPE
+1823 LNITGEAQAKFPE
-1836 VINVE
+1836 IINVE
-1841 QPVDENAMEPSYYEF
+1841 QPVDENAMDPSYYEF
-1856 HVVNKG
+1856 YVVNKG
-1862 TKAFAI
+1862 TKAFTI
-1868 TDVASEMFTVS
+1868 TDVASEMFTGS

-1893 KLEVYAAQS
+1893 ELEVYTAQS
-1902 NNGGDDGIDPGPLAL
+1902 NNGGDDGIDPGPMALAA
-1917 SDDATAKAWIPY
+1917 DAAKAWIPY
-1929 QSGMMAPIVVGEDT
+1929 KSGMMAPIVVGTDT
-1943 VKFRITPY
+1943 VKFRIAPY

-2000 VASDYKGTST
+2000 VAFDYKGTRT

-2089 KFIYDLPE
+2089 KFIYDLPT
-2097 GYKGNA
+2097 GYEGNA

-2119 MGTGAAALDE
+2119 MGTGATALDE

-2228 YKGSAMMAT
+2228 YKSSAMMAT

-2258 DIEALYDNAYSY
+2258 DIETLYDNAYSY

-2292 NEKKDGEI
+2292 NEKKEGEI
-2300 ASGKAIPVQFE
+2300 APGEALPVQFE

-2345 NKNAAPII
+2345 DKNAAPVI

-2408 SESNG
+2408 SENNG

-2446 DESGNVSSVVVNY
+2446 DESGNVSSAVVNY

-2499 AMTFS
+2499 VMTFF

-2563 VVADASKGDVT
+2563 VVAGASKGDVT

-2588 DADADKVVLSVYS
+2588 GADADKVVLSVYS
-2601 NAGQLMAQKTLQNV
+2601 NAGQQMAQKTLQNV
-2615 HAGDKASIAL
+2615 HAGDKASVAL

>member
-1 MLNYSVAELRNN
+1 
-13 KTNMTRRLLLL
+13 MTRRLLLL

-79 KGTNKKY
+79 KGTSKKY

-91 TPLDR
+91 TLLDR

-177 VARAAKAASTMP
+177 VAKAAKAASTMP

-721 KRNAVASSDYKAENW
+721 KRNAVASSDYKVENW

-940 YNFNIHVKSN
+940 YEFNIHVKSN

-998 GYGVFGGNYGMLQA
+998 GYGVFGGKYGMLQA

-1066 SFLVRGVASVPAKQN
+1066 SFLVRGVASVPAKQS
-1081 VTPESYDAGDL
+1081 VTPDVYEAGDL

-1252 YIKFKDVVTPATN
+1252 YVKFKNVVTPATN

-1327 DNDGLDAPYYDIV
+1327 DNDGLDAPYYDIQ

-1399 INPSSTVKMTANIVG
+1399 INPSASVKLTANIVG

-1467 AEEMKAAFSV
+1467 AEEMKVAFSV

-1836 VINVE
+1836 IINVE
-1841 QPVDENAMEPSYYEF
+1841 QPVDENAMDPSYYEF
-1856 HVVNKG
+1856 YVVNKG
-1862 TKAFAI
+1862 TKAFTI
-1868 TDVASEMFTVS
+1868 TDVASEMFTGS

-1893 KLEVYAAQS
+1893 GLEVYTAQS
-1902 NNGGDDGIDPGPLAL
+1902 NNGGDDGIDPGPMALAA
-1917 SDDATAKAWIPY
+1917 DAAKAWVPY
-1929 QSGMMAPIVVGEDT
+1929 KSGMMTPIVVGTDT
-1943 VKFRITPY
+1943 VKFRIAPY

-2000 VASDYKGTST
+2000 VASDYKGTRT

-2076 VKALGLKKVKDDQ
+2076 LKTLGLKKVKDDQ
-2089 KFIYDLPE
+2089 KFIYDLPK
-2097 GYKGNA
+2097 GYEGNA
-2103 LYYPVLNPVA
+2103 LYYPVLNPVE

-2119 MGTGAAALDE
+2119 MGTGATALDE

-2196 SYQGAARMLEFDN
+2196 SYQGAARMLKFDN

-2300 ASGKAIPVQFE
+2300 APGEAIPVQFE

-2345 NKNAAPII
+2345 DKNAAPVI

-2499 AMTFS
+2499 VMTFS

-2533 NINVVATDANGAST
+2533 NINVVATDVNGAST

-2563 VVADASKGDVT
+2563 VVAGASKGDVT

-2588 DADADKVVLSVYS
+2588 GTDADKVVLSVYS

-2615 HAGDKASIAL
+2615 HAGDKASVAL

>member
-1 MLNYSVAELRNN
+1 
-13 KTNMTRRLLLL
+13 MTRRLLLL

-42 SSTTQSAESNFVEGV
+42 SSTTQSAEPNFVEGV

-64 EIADRMIA
+64 EIADRMVA

-79 KGTNKKY
+79 KGTNRKY

-360 CSWGASVAGDED
+360 CSWGASVADDED
-372 KSVTEAVNYFTKNG
+372 KSVTEAVDYFTKNG

-407 DYYPGC
+407 NYYPGC

-517 EGLMGSGY
+517 KGLMGSGY

-585 DLNKLSSAT
+585 DLNKLNSAT

-690 TRATMSTSARNLK
+690 TRATMSTSGRIKK

-716 SPTLA
+716 SPTLV
-721 KRNAVASSDYKAENW
+721 KRNAVATSDYQAKDW
-736 PDTLTYSNYVYSY
+736 PDTLTYSNQLYSY

-772 PNGFNLTDLLIQ
+772 PNGFNLTDLRIQ
-784 GQNGQNPEIE
+784 GQNGQNPVIE

-800 SISRA
+800 SISTA
-805 SLIQKINYDF
+805 SLIQKVNYDF

-823 LKEQIYFA
+823 LKEQIHFA
-831 PGSSFWVVAKF
+831 PGSSFWVVVKF

-850 ATGKTERT
+850 GTGKTTRT
-858 DIAQYSFYSSDNGTT
+858 DVAQYSFYSSDNGTT

-887 SVASQL
+887 AIASQL
-893 TWAVQAVS
+893 TWAVQAIS

-915 SGEVRPNESQKVTLK
+915 SGEVRPSESQKVTLK

-940 YNFNIHVKSN
+940 YKFNIHVKSN

-967 YKPELHSQQ
+967 YKPELHSQK

-998 GYGVFGGNYGMLQA
+998 GYGVFGGKYGMLQA

-1066 SFLVRGVASVPAKQN
+1066 SFLVRGVASIPAQQS
-1081 VTPESYDAGDL
+1081 VTPDVYEAGDL

-1126 GSTAKVHKFGYTTIS
+1126 GSKARVHKFGYTTVS

-1193 YVSSYGGVSMQQMDG
+1193 YVSSYGGVSMRQMDG

-1252 YIKFKDVVTPATN
+1252 YVKFKDVVTPATN

-1308 SDIAASDPCIF
+1308 SDIAAADPCIF

-1327 DNDGLDAPYYDIV
+1327 SNDGLDAPYYDIV

-1377 AANDEL
+1377 AANDNL

-1399 INPSSTVKMTANIVG
+1399 INPSSTVKLTANIVG

-1421 ALDSTSVDFG
+1421 ALDSASVDFG

-1441 TVLLSNNGKDAL
+1441 TVLLSNNGKDVL

-1467 AEEMKAAFSV
+1467 AEEMNAAFSV

-1524 WKSNPESLK
+1524 WKSNPESLE

-1566 SASDLEAAGKSSV
+1566 SASDLEATGKSSV

-1720 ILRKDGSFKFQY
+1720 ILRKDGTFKFQY

-1809 TNDPSRASVKIPVT
+1809 TNDPSRASIKIPVT

-1868 TDVASEMFTVS
+1868 TDVASEMFVAADP
-1879 ESDDPDVEP
+1879 DDPW
-1888 SAPEG
+1888 AMPEAS
-1893 KLEVYAAQS
+1893 LEVYTSA
-1902 NNGGDDGIDPGPLAL
+1902 NNSGDDGIDPGPMALAA
-1917 SDDATAKAWIPY
+1917 DAAKAWVPY

-1951 NVYEVHKKDFPLVF
+1951 NVSEVHAKDYPLVF
-1965 TVEGLNEETHTST
+1965 SVEGLENTEYNST

-2010 VNLKNDGEYK
+2010 VNLMNDGAYK

-2076 VKALGLKKVKDDQ
+2076 LKALGLKKVKDDQ
-2089 KFIYDLPE
+2089 KFIYDLPS
-2097 GYKGNA
+2097 GYEGNA

-2119 MGTGAAALDE
+2119 MGTGATALDE

-2183 KIHIVKEKPREDG
+2183 KIHIAKEEPREDG

-2292 NEKKDGEI
+2292 NEKKEGEI
-2300 ASGKAIPVQFE
+2300 APGEALPVQFE

-2345 NKNAAPII
+2345 DKNAAPVI

-2387 DADGIASVESYANED
+2387 DADGIATVESYENED
-2402 GTQEGI
+2402 GTQDGI

-2421 SLKLNVALVPDYGT
+2421 SLKLNVALAPAYGT
-2435 AGKHTFTVNAK
+2435 AGKHSFAVNAK
-2446 DESGNVSSVVVNY
+2446 DESGNVSSAVVNY

-2472 PADLALKG
+2472 PADLVLKG

-2526 KQVSGST
+2526 KQMPGST

-2556 AATGISN
+2556 VATGISN
-2563 VVADASKGDVT
+2563 VVAGGSKGDVA

-2588 DADADKVVLSVYS
+2588 GADADKVVLSVYS
-2601 NAGQLMAQKTLQNV
+2601 NAGQLMAQKTLLNV
-2615 HAGDKASIAL
+2615 HAGDKAGVAL

-2645 VKFVAK
+2645 VKFAAK

>member
-1 MLNYSVAELRNN
+1 
-13 KTNMTRRLLLL
+13 MTRRLLLL

-165 GGERFLEVSPAA
+165 GGERFLEISPAA
-177 VARAAKAASTMP
+177 VAKAAKAASTMP

-372 KSVTEAVNYFTKNG
+372 KSVTEAVDYFTKNG

-858 DIAQYSFYSSDNGTT
+858 DVAQYSFYSSDNGTT

-998 GYGVFGGNYGMLQA
+998 GYGVFGGKYGMLQA

-1033 ARSTGTLPVT
+1033 ARSIGTLPVT

-1056 TLTDKNGNQH
+1056 TLTDRNGNQH
-1066 SFLVRGVASVPAKQN
+1066 SFLVRGVASVPAKQS
-1081 VTPESYDAGDL
+1081 VTPDVYEAGDL

-1252 YIKFKDVVTPATN
+1252 YVKFKDVVTPATN

-1399 INPSSTVKMTANIVG
+1399 INPSASVKLTANIVG

-1823 LNITGEAQAEFPE
+1823 LNITGEAQVEFPE
-1836 VINVE
+1836 IINVE
-1841 QPVDENAMEPSYYEF
+1841 QPVDENAMDPSYYEF
-1856 HVVNKG
+1856 YVVNKG
-1862 TKAFAI
+1862 TKAFTI
-1868 TDVASEMFTVS
+1868 TDVASEMFTDS

-1893 KLEVYAAQS
+1893 GLEVYTAQS
-1902 NNGGDDGIDPGPLAL
+1902 NNGGDDGIDPGPMALAA
-1917 SDDATAKAWIPY
+1917 DAAKAWVPY
-1929 QSGMMAPIVVGEDT
+1929 KSGMMTPIVVATDT
-1943 VKFRITPY
+1943 VKFRIAPY

-2000 VASDYKGTST
+2000 VASDYKGTRT

-2076 VKALGLKKVKDDQ
+2076 LKTLGLKKVKDDQ
-2089 KFIYDLPE
+2089 KFIYDLPK
-2097 GYKGNA
+2097 GYEGNA
-2103 LYYPVLNPVA
+2103 LYYPVLNPVE

-2119 MGTGAAALDE
+2119 MGTGATALDE

-2183 KIHIVKEKPREDG
+2183 KIHIVKEDPREDG

-2300 ASGKAIPVQFE
+2300 APGKAIPVQFE

-2331 NDPYNKLYNYHIYL
+2331 NDPCNKLCNYHIYL
-2345 NKNAAPII
+2345 DKNAAPVI

-2362 PEASKAMVPVT
+2362 PEASKAIVPVT

-2387 DADGIASVESYANED
+2387 DADGIASVESYANEN

-2446 DESGNVSSVVVNY
+2446 DESGNVSSAVVNY

-2499 AMTFS
+2499 VMTFS

-2563 VVADASKGDVT
+2563 VVAGASKGDVT

-2588 DADADKVVLSVYS
+2588 GADADKVVLSVYS

-2615 HAGDKASIAL
+2615 HAGDKASVAL

>member
-1 MLNYSVAELRNN
+1 
-13 KTNMTRRLLLL
+13 MTRRLLLL

-64 EIADRMIA
+64 EIADRMVA

-79 KGTNKKY
+79 KGTNRKY

-177 VARAAKAASTMP
+177 VAKAAKAASTMP

-231 VVVAI
+231 VLVAI

-276 YGYNFVINSSDIN
+276 YGYNFVINSSNIN

-341 ADFGAAIV
+341 ADFGAALV

-372 KSVTEAVNYFTKNG
+372 KSVTEAVDYFTKNG

-772 PNGFNLTDLLIQ
+772 PNGFNLTDLRIQ
-784 GQNGQNPEIE
+784 GQNGKDPEIE

-800 SISRA
+800 SISKA
-805 SLIQKINYDF
+805 SLIQKVNYDF

-850 ATGKTERT
+850 ATGKTART
-858 DIAQYSFYSSDNGTT
+858 DIAQHSFYSSDNGTT

-940 YNFNIHVKSN
+940 YKFNIHVKSN

-988 KTIDVELTNS
+988 KTLDVELTNS
-998 GYGVFGGNYGMLQA
+998 GYGVFGGQYGMLQA
-1012 PKNVKSSSDQFNVSK
+1012 PKNVKSSSDQFYVSK
-1027 GANNIA
+1027 GTNNIA

-1066 SFLVRGVASVPAKQN
+1066 SFLVRGVASVPAQQS
-1081 VTPESYDAGDL
+1081 VTPDVYEAGDL
-1092 KVGGEDKTATITIK
+1092 KVGGEDKIATITIK

-1126 GSTAKVHKFGYTTIS
+1126 GSKARVHKFGYTTVS

-1221 GLGYISAYTNS
+1221 GLGYISAYANS

-1252 YIKFKDVVTPATN
+1252 YVKFKDVVTPATN
-1265 GGGETTTISFHM
+1265 GAGETTTISFHM
-1277 ALCPDGSVEVYYDD
+1277 ALCPDGSVEVFYDD

-1308 SDIAASDPCIF
+1308 SDIAAADPCIF

-1327 DNDGLDAPYYDIV
+1327 SNDGLDAPYYDIV

-1377 AANDEL
+1377 AANDNL

-1399 INPSSTVKMTANIVG
+1399 INPSSTVKLTANIVG

-1421 ALDSTSVDFG
+1421 ALDSASVDFG

-1441 TVLLSNNGKDAL
+1441 TVLLSNNGKDVL

-1467 AEEMKAAFSV
+1467 AEEMNAAFSV

-1524 WKSNPESLK
+1524 WKSNPESLE

-1720 ILRKDGSFKFQY
+1720 ILRKDGTFKFQY
-1732 NVDPDGFQLGVF
+1732 NVDPDGFQVGVF

-1809 TNDPSRASVKIPVT
+1809 TNDPSRASIKIPVT

-1868 TDVASEMFTVS
+1868 TDIASEMFVAADP
-1879 ESDDPDVEP
+1879 DDPW
-1888 SAPEG
+1888 AMPEAS
-1893 KLEVYAAQS
+1893 LEVYTSA
-1902 NNGGDDGIDPGPLAL
+1902 NNSGDDGIDPGPMALAA
-1917 SDDATAKAWIPY
+1917 DAAKAWVPY

-1951 NVYEVHKKDFPLVF
+1951 NVSEVHAKDYPLVF
-1965 TVEGLNEETHTST
+1965 SVEGLENTEYNST
-1978 IKLNITEAPVMAFDP
+1978 IKLNITEAPVMAFDS

-2000 VASDYKGTST
+2000 VASDFKGTST
-2010 VNLKNDGEYK
+2010 VNLMNDGAYK
-2020 LTYSLSLDPSGR
+2020 LTYSLNLDPSGR

-2076 VKALGLKKVKDDQ
+2076 LKALGLKKVKDDQ
-2089 KFIYDLPE
+2089 KFIYDLPS
-2097 GYKGNA
+2097 GYEGNA

-2119 MGTGAAALDE
+2119 MGTGANALDE

-2183 KIHIVKEKPREDG
+2183 KIHIAKEEPREDG

-2292 NEKKDGEI
+2292 NEKKEGEI
-2300 ASGKAIPVQFE
+2300 APGEALPVQFE

-2345 NKNAAPII
+2345 DKNAAPVI

-2387 DADGIASVESYANED
+2387 DADGIATVESYENED
-2402 GTQEGI
+2402 GTQDGI

-2421 SLKLNVALVPDYGT
+2421 SLKLNVALAPAYGT
-2435 AGKHTFTVNAK
+2435 AGKHSFAVNAK
-2446 DESGNVSSVVVNY
+2446 DEAGNVSSAVVNY

-2472 PADLALKG
+2472 PADLVLKG

-2526 KQVSGST
+2526 KQMPGST

-2556 AATGISN
+2556 VATGISN
-2563 VVADASKGDVT
+2563 VVAGGSKGDVA

-2588 DADADKVVLSVYS
+2588 GADADKVVLSVYS
-2601 NAGQLMAQKTLQNV
+2601 NAGQLMAQKTLLNV
-2615 HAGDKASIAL
+2615 HAGDKAGVAL

-2645 VKFVAK
+2645 VKFAAK

>member
-1 MLNYSVAELRNN
+1 
-13 KTNMTRRLLLL
+13 MTRRLLLL

-64 EIADRMIA
+64 EIADRMVA

-360 CSWGASVAGDED
+360 CSWGAGVADDED
-372 KSVTEAVNYFTKNG
+372 KSVTEAVDYFTKNG

-559 VIPETE
+559 TIPETE

-576 STEAFSATD
+576 STEAFTATD

-657 MTVDATKASTAE
+657 MTVDASKASIAE

-1243 TYGHKNGKL
+1243 TYGHKNGKF
-1252 YIKFKDVVTPATN
+1252 YVKFKDVVTPATN

-1327 DNDGLDAPYYDIV
+1327 DNDGLDAPYYDIQ

-1399 INPSSTVKMTANIVG
+1399 INPSASVKLTANIVG

-1441 TVLLSNNGKDAL
+1441 TVLLSNNGKDVL
-1453 QVAGVSVKNGKFTL
+1453 QVASVSVKNGKFTL

-1549 NEGDENLAFSVE
+1549 NDGDENLAFSVE

-1868 TDVASEMFTVS
+1868 TDVASEMFVAAD
-1879 ESDDPDVEP
+1879 SDDPG
-1888 SAPEG
+1888 AMPEAS
-1893 KLEVYAAQS
+1893 LEVYTSA
-1902 NNGGDDGIDPGPLAL
+1902 NNSGDDGIEPGPLAL

-1929 QSGMMAPIVVGEDT
+1929 KSGMMAPIVVGTDT
-1943 VKFRITPY
+1943 VKFRIAPY

-2010 VNLKNDGEYK
+2010 VNLMNDGKYK

-2032 DAGNVDDGS
+2032 DAGNEDDGS

-2089 KFIYDLPE
+2089 KFIYDLPS
-2097 GYKGNA
+2097 GYEGNA

-2119 MGTGAAALDE
+2119 MGTGATALDE

-2183 KIHIVKEKPREDG
+2183 KIHIVKEDPREDG

-2292 NEKKDGEI
+2292 NEKKNGEI
-2300 ASGKAIPVQFE
+2300 APGKAIPVQFE

-2317 YFAKNNKATLVVKS
+2317 YFAKSNKATLVVKS
-2331 NDPYNKLYNYHIYL
+2331 NDPCSKLYNYHIYL
-2345 NKNAAPII
+2345 DKNAAPVI

-2413 TYTVEAGG
+2413 TYNVEAGG
-2421 SLKLNVALVPDYGT
+2421 SLKLNVALAPDYGT

-2446 DESGNVSSVVVNY
+2446 DESGNVSSAVVNY

-2563 VVADASKGDVT
+2563 VVAGASKGDVT

-2588 DADADKVVLSVYS
+2588 GADADKVVLSVYS

-2615 HAGDKASIAL
+2615 HAGDKASVAL

>member
-1 MLNYSVAELRNN
+1 
-13 KTNMTRRLLLL
+13 MTRRLLLL

-79 KGTNKKY
+79 KGTSKKY

-177 VARAAKAASTMP
+177 VAKAAKAASTMP

-721 KRNAVASSDYKAENW
+721 KRNAVASSDYKVENW

-940 YNFNIHVKSN
+940 YEFNIHVKSN

-998 GYGVFGGNYGMLQA
+998 GYGVFGGKYGMLQA

-1066 SFLVRGVASVPAKQN
+1066 SFLVRGVASVPAKQS
-1081 VTPESYDAGDL
+1081 VTPDVYEAGDL

-1160 KDITSQ
+1160 TDITSQ

-1252 YIKFKDVVTPATN
+1252 YVKFKNVVTPATN

-1327 DNDGLDAPYYDIV
+1327 DNDGLDAPYYDIQ

-1399 INPSSTVKMTANIVG
+1399 INPSASVKLTANIVG

-1549 NEGDENLAFSVE
+1549 NEGDEDLTFSAE

-1809 TNDPSRASVKIPVT
+1809 TNDPSRASIKIPVT

-1868 TDVASEMFTVS
+1868 TDVASEMFVAADP
-1879 ESDDPDVEP
+1879 DDPW
-1888 SAPEG
+1888 AMPEAS
-1893 KLEVYAAQS
+1893 LEVYTSA
-1902 NNGGDDGIDPGPLAL
+1902 NNSGDDGIDPGPMALAA
-1917 SDDATAKAWIPY
+1917 DAAKAWVPY

-1951 NVYEVHKKDFPLVF
+1951 NVSEVHAKDYPLVF
-1965 TVEGLNEETHTST
+1965 SVEGLENTEYNST

-2010 VNLKNDGEYK
+2010 VKLMNDGAYK

-2076 VKALGLKKVKDDQ
+2076 LKTLGLKKVKDDQ
-2089 KFIYDLPE
+2089 KFIYDLPK
-2097 GYKGNA
+2097 GYEGNA

-2119 MGTGAAALDE
+2119 MGTGATALDE

-2183 KIHIVKEKPREDG
+2183 KIHIVKEDPREDG

-2300 ASGKAIPVQFE
+2300 APGKAIPVQFE

-2331 NDPYNKLYNYHIYL
+2331 NDPCNKLCNYHIYL
-2345 NKNAAPII
+2345 DKNAAPVI

-2362 PEASKAMVPVT
+2362 PEASKAIVPVT

-2387 DADGIASVESYANED
+2387 DADGIASVESYANEN

-2446 DESGNVSSVVVNY
+2446 DESGNVSSAVVNY

-2499 AMTFS
+2499 VMTFS

-2533 NINVVATDANGAST
+2533 NINVVATDVNGAST

-2563 VVADASKGDVT
+2563 VVAGASKGDVT

-2588 DADADKVVLSVYS
+2588 GTDADKVVLSVYS

-2615 HAGDKASIAL
+2615 HAGDKASVAL

>member
-1 MLNYSVAELRNN
+1 
-13 KTNMTRRLLLL
+13 MTRRLLLL

-64 EIADRMIA
+64 EIADRMVA

-79 KGTNKKY
+79 KGTNRKY

-134 ASGMKLAQARNLF
+134 ASGLKLAQARNLF

-177 VARAAKAASTMP
+177 VAKAAKAASTMP

-231 VVVAI
+231 VLVAI

-341 ADFGAAIV
+341 ADFGAALV

-372 KSVTEAVNYFTKNG
+372 KSVTEAVDYFTKNG

-690 TRATMSTSARNLK
+690 TRAAMSTSARNLK

-772 PNGFNLTDLLIQ
+772 PNGFNLTDLRIQ
-784 GQNGQNPEIE
+784 GQNGKDPEIE

-800 SISRA
+800 SISKA
-805 SLIQKINYDF
+805 SLIQKVNYDF

-850 ATGKTERT
+850 ATGKTART
-858 DIAQYSFYSSDNGTT
+858 DIAQHSFYSSDNGTT

-940 YNFNIHVKSN
+940 YKFNIHVKSN

-988 KTIDVELTNS
+988 KTLDVELTNS
-998 GYGVFGGNYGMLQA
+998 GYGVFGGQYGMLQA
-1012 PKNVKSSSDQFNVSK
+1012 PKNVKSSSDQFYVSK
-1027 GANNIA
+1027 GTNNIA

-1066 SFLVRGVASVPAKQN
+1066 SFLVRGVASVPAQQS
-1081 VTPESYDAGDL
+1081 VTPDVYEAGDL
-1092 KVGGEDKTATITIK
+1092 KVGGEDKIATITIK

-1126 GSTAKVHKFGYTTIS
+1126 GSKARVHKFGYTTVS

-1221 GLGYISAYTNS
+1221 GLGYISAYANS

-1252 YIKFKDVVTPATN
+1252 YVKFKDVVTPATN
-1265 GGGETTTISFHM
+1265 GAGETTTISFHM
-1277 ALCPDGSVEVYYDD
+1277 ALCPDGSVEVFYDD

-1308 SDIAASDPCIF
+1308 SDIAAADPCIF

-1327 DNDGLDAPYYDIV
+1327 SNDGLDAPYYDIV

-1377 AANDEL
+1377 AANDNL

-1399 INPSSTVKMTANIVG
+1399 INPSSTVKLTANIVG

-1421 ALDSTSVDFG
+1421 ALDSASVDFG

-1467 AEEMKAAFSV
+1467 AEDMNAAFSV

-1524 WKSNPESLK
+1524 WKSNPESLE

-1566 SASDLEAAGKSSV
+1566 SASDLEATGKSSV

-1720 ILRKDGSFKFQY
+1720 ILRKDGTFKFQY

-1809 TNDPSRASVKIPVT
+1809 TNDPSRASIKIPVT
-1823 LNITGEAQAEFPE
+1823 LNITGEAKAEFPE

-1868 TDVASEMFTVS
+1868 TDVASEMFVAADP
-1879 ESDDPDVEP
+1879 DDPW
-1888 SAPEG
+1888 AMPEAS
-1893 KLEVYAAQS
+1893 LEVYTSA
-1902 NNGGDDGIDPGPLAL
+1902 NNSGDDGIDPGPMALAA
-1917 SDDATAKAWIPY
+1917 DAAKAWVPY

-1951 NVYEVHKKDFPLVF
+1951 NVSEVHAKDYPLVF
-1965 TVEGLNEETHTST
+1965 SVEGLENTEYNST

-2010 VNLKNDGEYK
+2010 VNLMNDGAYK
-2020 LTYSLSLDPSGR
+2020 LTYSLNLDPSGR

-2076 VKALGLKKVKDDQ
+2076 LKALGLKKVKDDQ
-2089 KFIYDLPE
+2089 KFIYDLPS
-2097 GYKGNA
+2097 GYEGNA

-2119 MGTGAAALDE
+2119 MGTGASALDE

-2183 KIHIVKEKPREDG
+2183 KIHIAKEEPREDG

-2216 DTFYVVLKYPAG
+2216 DTFYVVLKYPVG

-2292 NEKKDGEI
+2292 NEKKEGEI
-2300 ASGKAIPVQFE
+2300 APGEALPVQFE

-2345 NKNAAPII
+2345 DKNAAPVI

-2387 DADGIASVESYANED
+2387 DADGIVTVESYENED
-2402 GTQEGI
+2402 GTQDGI

-2421 SLKLNVALVPDYGT
+2421 SLKLNVALAPAYGT
-2435 AGKHTFTVNAK
+2435 AGKHSFAVNAK
-2446 DESGNVSSVVVNY
+2446 DESGNVSSAVVNY

-2472 PADLALKG
+2472 PADLVLKG

-2526 KQVSGST
+2526 KQMPGST

-2556 AATGISN
+2556 VATGISN
-2563 VVADASKGDVT
+2563 VVAGGSKGDVA

-2588 DADADKVVLSVYS
+2588 GADADKVVLSVYS
-2601 NAGQLMAQKTLQNV
+2601 NAGQLMAQKTLLNV
-2615 HAGDKASIAL
+2615 HAGDKAGVAL

-2645 VKFVAK
+2645 VKFAAK

>member
-1 MLNYSVAELRNN
+1 
-13 KTNMTRRLLLL
+13 MTRRLLLI

-115 NEAKHKA
+115 DEAKHKA
-122 FGLDLWYDVHYE
+122 AGLDLWYDVHYE

-165 GGERFLEVSPAA
+165 GGERFLEISPAA
-177 VARAAKAASTMP
+177 VAKAASTMP

-276 YGYNFVINSSDIN
+276 YGYNFVIKSSDIN

-341 ADFGAAIV
+341 ADFGASIV

-360 CSWGASVAGDED
+360 CSWGAGVADEED
-372 KSVTEAVNYFTKNG
+372 KSVTEAVDYFTKNG

-407 DYYPGC
+407 NYYPGC

-517 EGLMGSGY
+517 KGLMGSGY

-559 VIPETE
+559 TIPETE

-576 STEAFSATD
+576 STEAFTATD

-690 TRATMSTSARNLK
+690 TRATMSTSGRIKN

-716 SPTLA
+716 SPTLV
-721 KRNAVASSDYKAENW
+721 KRNAVATSNYQAKDW
-736 PDTLTYSNYVYSY
+736 PDTLTYSNQLYSY

-772 PNGFNLTDLLIQ
+772 PNGFNLTDLHFQ
-784 GQNGQNPEIE
+784 GQNGQNPVIE

-800 SISRA
+800 TISTA
-805 SLIQKINYDF
+805 SLIQKVNYDF

-823 LKEQIYFA
+823 LKEQIHFA

-850 ATGKTERT
+850 GTGKTTRT
-858 DIAQYSFYSSDNGTT
+858 DVAQYSFYSSDNGTT

-887 SVASQL
+887 AVANQL
-893 TWAVQAVS
+893 TWAVQAIS

-940 YNFNIHVKSN
+940 YKFNIHVKSN

-998 GYGVFGGNYGMLQA
+998 GYGVFGGQYGMLQA
-1012 PKNVKSSSDQFNVSK
+1012 PKNIKSSSDQFNVSK

-1066 SFLVRGVASVPAKQN
+1066 SFLVRGVASVPAKQS
-1081 VTPESYDAGDL
+1081 VTPDVYEAGDL

-1141 NVAGDESFEY
+1141 NVAGDESFKY
-1151 EPAPELADE
+1151 EDAPELADE

-1166 FTNDNW
+1166 FTNNNW

-1243 TYGHKNGKL
+1243 TYGHKNGKF
-1252 YIKFKDVVTPATN
+1252 YVKFKDVVTPATN

-1319 VDANKVQE
+1319 VDASKVQE
-1327 DNDGLDAPYYDIV
+1327 DNDGLNAPYYDIQ

-1377 AANDEL
+1377 AANDDL

-1399 INPSSTVKMTANIVG
+1399 INPSASVKLTANIVG

-1549 NEGDENLAFSVE
+1549 NEGDENLTFSAE
-1561 PASWF
+1561 PASWYT
-1566 SASDLEAAGKSSV
+1566 ASDLEANGNSTV
-1579 DYVFKSKLDGFDIP
+1579 DYVFKSKLDGFDVP

-1607 PYAYYIDKTDFKK
+1607 PYAYYINKTDFKK

-1704 YKNYGNTMMQ
+1704 YKNYGNTMML

-1732 NVDPDGFQLGVF
+1732 HVDPDGFQLGVF

-1763 YITDGNAVEFSP
+1763 YITDGNTIEFTP

-1823 LNITGEAQAEFPE
+1823 LNITGEVQAEFPE

-1841 QPVDENAMEPSYYEF
+1841 QPVDENPMYPSYYEF
-1856 HVVNKG
+1856 YVVNKG
-1862 TKAFAI
+1862 TKAFTI
-1868 TDVASEMFTVS
+1868 TNVASEMFVAADP
-1879 ESDDPDVEP
+1879 DDPW
-1888 SAPEG
+1888 AMPEAS
-1893 KLEVYAAQS
+1893 LEVYTSA
-1902 NNGGDDGIDPGPLAL
+1902 NNSGGDGGIDPGPLAL

-1929 QSGMMAPIVVGEDT
+1929 RSGMMAPIVVGTDT

-1951 NVYEVHKKDFPLVF
+1951 NVYEVHAKDYPLVF
-1965 TVEGLNEETHTST
+1965 TVEGLENTEYNST

-2032 DAGNVDDGS
+2032 DAGNEYEDG

-2057 VAKNFVA
+2057 AAKNFVA

-2089 KFIYDLPE
+2089 KFIYDLPKDYE
-2097 GYKGNA
+2097 GNA

-2119 MGTGAAALDE
+2119 MGTGASALDE

-2183 KIHIVKEKPREDG
+2183 KIHIVKEEPLEDG
-2196 SYQGAARMLEFDN
+2196 SYRGAARMLEFDN

-2228 YKGSAMMAT
+2228 YKSSAMMAT

-2258 DIEALYDNAYSY
+2258 DIETLYDNAYSY

-2292 NEKKDGEI
+2292 NEKKEGEI
-2300 ASGKAIPVQFE
+2300 APGKALPVQFE

-2317 YFAKNNKATLVVKS
+2317 YFSKNNKATLVVKS
-2331 NDPYNKLYNYHIYL
+2331 NDPNNKLYNYHIYL
-2345 NKNAAPII
+2345 DKNAAPVI

-2362 PEASKAMVPVT
+2362 PEASKAAVDVT

-2380 AFTVSLN
+2380 AFTVSLE
-2387 DADGIASVESYANED
+2387 DADGIAAVKSYENED
-2402 GTQEGI
+2402 GTQDGI

-2413 TYTVEAGG
+2413 TYTVEKGK
-2421 SLKLNVALVPDYGT
+2421 SLKLNVALTPDYGT

-2493 EDADGD
+2493 EDVDGD
-2499 AMTFS
+2499 VMTFS

-2556 AATGISN
+2556 AATGINN

-2615 HAGDKASIAL
+2615 HAGDKASVAL

>member
-1 MLNYSVAELRNN
+1 
-13 KTNMTRRLLLL
+13 MTRRLLLL

-115 NEAKHKA
+115 DEAKHKA
-122 FGLDLWYDVHYE
+122 AGLDLWYDVHYE

-165 GGERFLEVSPAA
+165 GGERFLEISPAA
-177 VARAAKAASTMP
+177 VAKAAKAASTMP

-341 ADFGAAIV
+341 ADFGASIV

-360 CSWGASVAGDED
+360 CSWGAGVADEED
-372 KSVTEAVNYFTKNG
+372 KSVTEAVDYFTKNG

-407 DYYPGC
+407 NYYPGC

-517 EGLMGSGY
+517 KGLMGSGY

-559 VIPETE
+559 TIPETE

-638 KEATTNAGP
+638 KEATTNSGP

-690 TRATMSTSARNLK
+690 TRATMSTSGRIKN

-716 SPTLA
+716 SPTLV
-721 KRNAVASSDYKAENW
+721 KRNAVATSNYQAKDW
-736 PDTLTYSNYVYSY
+736 PDTLTYSNQLYSY

-772 PNGFNLTDLLIQ
+772 PNGFNLTDLHFQ
-784 GQNGQNPEIE
+784 GQNGQNPVIE

-800 SISRA
+800 TISTA
-805 SLIQKINYDF
+805 SLIQKVNYDF

-823 LKEQIYFA
+823 LKEQIHFA

-850 ATGKTERT
+850 GTGKTTRT
-858 DIAQYSFYSSDNGTT
+858 DVAQYSFYSSDNGTT

-887 SVASQL
+887 AVASQL
-893 TWAVQAVS
+893 TWAVQAIS

-940 YNFNIHVKSN
+940 YKFNIHVKSN

-998 GYGVFGGNYGMLQA
+998 GYGVFGGQYGMLQA
-1012 PKNVKSSSDQFNVSK
+1012 PKNIKSSSDQFNVSK
-1027 GANNIA
+1027 GAKNIA

-1066 SFLVRGVASVPAKQN
+1066 SFLVRGVASVPAKQT
-1081 VTPESYDAGDL
+1081 VTPDVYEAGDL

-1166 FTNDNW
+1166 FTNNNW

-1243 TYGHKNGKL
+1243 TYGHKNGKF
-1252 YIKFKDVVTPATN
+1252 YVKFKDVVTPATN

-1327 DNDGLDAPYYDIV
+1327 DNDGLNAPYYDIQ

-1377 AANDEL
+1377 AANDDL

-1399 INPSSTVKMTANIVG
+1399 INPSASVKLTANIVG

-1549 NEGDENLAFSVE
+1549 NEGDENLTFSAE
-1561 PASWF
+1561 PASWYT
-1566 SASDLEAAGKSSV
+1566 ASDLEANGNSTV
-1579 DYVFKSKLDGFDIP
+1579 DYVFKSKLDGFDVP

-1607 PYAYYIDKTDFKK
+1607 PYAYYINKTDFKK

-1704 YKNYGNTMMQ
+1704 YKNYGNTMML

-1732 NVDPDGFQLGVF
+1732 HVDPDGFQLGVF

-1763 YITDGNAVEFSP
+1763 YITDGNTIEFTP

-1823 LNITGEAQAEFPE
+1823 LNITGEVQAEFPE

-1841 QPVDENAMEPSYYEF
+1841 QPVDENPMYPSYYEF
-1856 HVVNKG
+1856 YVVNKG
-1862 TKAFAI
+1862 TKAFTI
-1868 TDVASEMFTVS
+1868 TNVASEMFVAADP
-1879 ESDDPDVEP
+1879 DDPW
-1888 SAPEG
+1888 AMPEAS
-1893 KLEVYAAQS
+1893 LEVYTSA
-1902 NNGGDDGIDPGPLAL
+1902 NNSGGDGGIDPGPLAL

-1929 QSGMMAPIVVGEDT
+1929 WSGMMAPIVVGTDT

-1951 NVYEVHKKDFPLVF
+1951 NVYEVHAKDYPLVF
-1965 TVEGLNEETHTST
+1965 TVEGLENTEYNST

-2010 VNLKNDGEYK
+2010 VNLMNDGKYK
-2020 LTYSLSLDPSGR
+2020 LIYSLSLDPSGR

-2041 NDPAPAYNVI
+2041 NVPAPSYNVI

-2089 KFIYDLPE
+2089 KFIYDLPS
-2097 GYKGNA
+2097 GYEGNA

-2119 MGTGAAALDE
+2119 MGTGATALDE

-2183 KIHIVKEKPREDG
+2183 KIHIVKEEPLEDG
-2196 SYQGAARMLEFDN
+2196 SYRGAARMLEFDN

-2228 YKGSAMMAT
+2228 YKSSAMMAT

-2292 NEKKDGEI
+2292 NEKKEGEI
-2300 ASGKAIPVQFE
+2300 APGEALPVQFE

-2317 YFAKNNKATLVVKS
+2317 YFSKNNKATLVVKS
-2331 NDPYNKLYNYHIYL
+2331 NDPMNKLYNYHIYL
-2345 NKNAAPII
+2345 DKNAAPVI

-2362 PEASKAMVPVT
+2362 PEASKAVVAVT

-2402 GTQEGI
+2402 GTQKGI

-2499 AMTFS
+2499 VMTFS

-2556 AATGISN
+2556 AATGINN

-2615 HAGDKASIAL
+2615 HAGDKASVAL

>member
-1 MLNYSVAELRNN
+1 
-13 KTNMTRRLLLL
+13 MTRRLLLL

-42 SSTTQSAESNFVEGV
+42 SSTTQSAEPNFVEGV

-64 EIADRMIA
+64 EIADRMVA

-79 KGTNKKY
+79 KGTNRKY

-360 CSWGASVAGDED
+360 CSWGASVADDED
-372 KSVTEAVNYFTKNG
+372 KSVTEAVDYFTKNG

-407 DYYPGC
+407 NYYPGC

-585 DLNKLSSAT
+585 DLNKLNSAT

-690 TRATMSTSARNLK
+690 TRATMSTSGRIKK

-716 SPTLA
+716 SPTLV
-721 KRNAVASSDYKAENW
+721 KRNAVATSDYQAKDW
-736 PDTLTYSNYVYSY
+736 PDTLTYSNQLYSY
-749 IGETDTKLPNALA
+749 IGETDTKMPNALA

-772 PNGFNLTDLLIQ
+772 PNGFNLTDLRIQ
-784 GQNGQNPEIE
+784 GQNGQNPVIE

-800 SISRA
+800 SISTA
-805 SLIQKINYDF
+805 SLIQKVNYDF

-823 LKEQIYFA
+823 LKEQIHFA

-850 ATGKTERT
+850 GTGKTTRT
-858 DIAQYSFYSSDNGTT
+858 DVAQYSFYSSDNGTT

-887 SVASQL
+887 AIASQL
-893 TWAVQAVS
+893 TWAVQAIS

-915 SGEVRPNESQKVTLK
+915 SGEVRPSESQKVTLK

-940 YNFNIHVKSN
+940 YKFNIHVKSN

-998 GYGVFGGNYGMLQA
+998 GYGVFGGQYGMLQA
-1012 PKNVKSSSDQFNVSK
+1012 PKNVKSSSNQFNVSK

-1066 SFLVRGVASVPAKQN
+1066 SFLVRGVASIPAQQS
-1081 VTPESYDAGDL
+1081 VTPDVYEAGDL

-1126 GSTAKVHKFGYTTIS
+1126 GSKARVHKFGYTTVS

-1252 YIKFKDVVTPATN
+1252 YVKFKDVVTPATN

-1308 SDIAASDPCIF
+1308 SDIAAADPCIF

-1327 DNDGLDAPYYDIV
+1327 SNDGLDAPYYDIV

-1377 AANDEL
+1377 AANDNL

-1399 INPSSTVKMTANIVG
+1399 INPSSTVKLTANIVG

-1421 ALDSTSVDFG
+1421 ALDSASVDFG

-1441 TVLLSNNGKDAL
+1441 TVLLSNNGKDVL

-1467 AEEMKAAFSV
+1467 AEEMNAAFSV

-1524 WKSNPESLK
+1524 WKSNPESLE

-1566 SASDLEAAGKSSV
+1566 SASDLEATGKSSV

-1720 ILRKDGSFKFQY
+1720 ILRKDGTFKFQY

-1809 TNDPSRASVKIPVT
+1809 TNDPSRASIKIPVT

-1868 TDVASEMFTVS
+1868 TDVASEMFVAADP
-1879 ESDDPDVEP
+1879 DDPW
-1888 SAPEG
+1888 AMPEAS
-1893 KLEVYAAQS
+1893 LEVYTSA
-1902 NNGGDDGIDPGPLAL
+1902 NNSGDDGIDPGPMALAA
-1917 SDDATAKAWIPY
+1917 DAAKAWVPY

-1951 NVYEVHKKDFPLVF
+1951 NVSEVHAKDYPLVF
-1965 TVEGLNEETHTST
+1965 SVEGLENTEYNST

-2010 VNLKNDGEYK
+2010 VNLMNDGAYK
-2020 LTYSLSLDPSGR
+2020 LTYSLNLDPSGR
-2032 DAGNVDDGS
+2032 DAGNVDEGS

-2076 VKALGLKKVKDDQ
+2076 LKALGLKKVKDDQ
-2089 KFIYDLPE
+2089 KFIYDLPS
-2097 GYKGNA
+2097 GYEGNA

-2119 MGTGAAALDE
+2119 MGTGASALDE

-2183 KIHIVKEKPREDG
+2183 KIHIAKEEPREDG

-2292 NEKKDGEI
+2292 NEKKEGEI
-2300 ASGKAIPVQFE
+2300 APGEALPVQFE

-2345 NKNAAPII
+2345 DKNAAPVI

-2387 DADGIASVESYANED
+2387 DADGIATVESYENED
-2402 GTQEGI
+2402 GTQDGI

-2421 SLKLNVALVPDYGT
+2421 SLKLNVALAPAYGT
-2435 AGKHTFTVNAK
+2435 AGKHSFAVNAK
-2446 DESGNVSSVVVNY
+2446 DESGNVSSAVVNY

-2472 PADLALKG
+2472 PADLVLKG

-2511 LAALYQSENGIIIAA
+2511 LAALYQSENGFIIAA
-2526 KQVSGST
+2526 KQMPGST

-2556 AATGISN
+2556 VATGISN
-2563 VVADASKGDVT
+2563 VVAGGSKGDVA

-2588 DADADKVVLSVYS
+2588 GADADKVVLSVYS
-2601 NAGQLMAQKTLQNV
+2601 NAGQLMAQKTLLNV
-2615 HAGDKASIAL
+2615 HAGDKAGVAL

-2645 VKFVAK
+2645 VKFAAK

>member
-1 MLNYSVAELRNN
+1 
-13 KTNMTRRLLLL
+13 MTRRLLLL

-96 VNQKVKAVSMTR
+96 VSQKVKAVSMTR

-115 NEAKHKA
+115 DEAKHKA
-122 FGLDLWYDVHYE
+122 AGLDLWYDVHYE
-134 ASGMKLAQARNLF
+134 ASGMKLAQARNLL
-147 RSAEGVSYA
+147 RSTEGVAYA
-156 QRIPLYKPI
+156 QRIPVYKPI

-177 VARAAKAASTMP
+177 VAKAAKAASTMP

-360 CSWGASVAGDED
+360 CSWGAGVADEED
-372 KSVTEAVNYFTKNG
+372 KSVTEAVDYFTKNG

-398 AAGNNGEEG
+398 ASGNNGEEG
-407 DYYPGC
+407 NYYPGC

-559 VIPETE
+559 TIPETE

-638 KEATTNAGP
+638 KEATTNSGP

-690 TRATMSTSARNLK
+690 TRATMSTSGRIKN

-716 SPTLA
+716 SPTLV
-721 KRNAVASSDYKAENW
+721 KRNAVATSNYQAKDW
-736 PDTLTYSNYVYSY
+736 PDTLTYSNQLYSY

-772 PNGFNLTDLLIQ
+772 PNGFNLTDLHFQ
-784 GQNGQNPEIE
+784 GQNGQNPVIE

-800 SISRA
+800 TISTA
-805 SLIQKINYDF
+805 SLIQKVNYDF

-823 LKEQIYFA
+823 LKEQIHFA

-850 ATGKTERT
+850 GTGKTTRT
-858 DIAQYSFYSSDNGTT
+858 DVAQYSFYSSDNGTT

-887 SVASQL
+887 AVANQL
-893 TWAVQAVS
+893 TWAVQAIS

-940 YNFNIHVKSN
+940 YKFNIHVKSN

-998 GYGVFGGNYGMLQA
+998 GYGVFGGQYGMLQA
-1012 PKNVKSSSDQFNVSK
+1012 PKNIKSSSDQFNVSK

-1066 SFLVRGVASVPAKQN
+1066 SFLVRGVASVPAKQT
-1081 VTPESYDAGDL
+1081 VTPDVYEAGDL

-1141 NVAGDESFEY
+1141 NVAGDKSFEY

-1166 FTNDNW
+1166 FTNNNW

-1243 TYGHKNGKL
+1243 TYGHKNGKF
-1252 YIKFKDVVTPATN
+1252 YVKFKDVVTPATN

-1319 VDANKVQE
+1319 VDASKVQE
-1327 DNDGLDAPYYDIV
+1327 DNDGLNAPYYDIQ

-1377 AANDEL
+1377 AANDDL

-1399 INPSSTVKMTANIVG
+1399 INPSASVKLTANIVG

-1549 NEGDENLAFSVE
+1549 NEGDENLTFSAE
-1561 PASWF
+1561 PASWYT
-1566 SASDLEAAGKSSV
+1566 ASDLEANGNSTV
-1579 DYVFKSKLDGFDIP
+1579 DYVFKSKLDGFDVP

-1607 PYAYYIDKTDFKK
+1607 PYAYYINKTDFKK
-1620 VELPFEFP
+1620 VTLPFEFP

-1635 SMYIYNTGF
+1635 EMYIYNTGF

-1704 YKNYGNTMMQ
+1704 YKNYGNTMML

-1732 NVDPDGFQLGVF
+1732 HVDPDGFQLGVF

-1763 YITDGNAVEFSP
+1763 YITDGNAVEFFP

-1823 LNITGEAQAEFPE
+1823 LNITGEVQAEFPE

-1841 QPVDENAMEPSYYEF
+1841 QPVDENPMYPSYYEF
-1856 HVVNKG
+1856 YVVNKG
-1862 TKAFAI
+1862 TKAFTI
-1868 TDVASEMFTVS
+1868 TNVASEMFVAADP
-1879 ESDDPDVEP
+1879 DDPW
-1888 SAPEG
+1888 AMPEAS
-1893 KLEVYAAQS
+1893 LEVYTSA
-1902 NNGGDDGIDPGPLAL
+1902 NNSGGDGGIDPGPLAL

-1929 QSGMMAPIVVGEDT
+1929 RSGMMAPIVVGEDT

-1951 NVYEVHKKDFPLVF
+1951 NVYEVHAKDYPLVF
-1965 TVEGLNEETHTST
+1965 SVEGLENTEYNST

-2010 VNLKNDGEYK
+2010 VNLMNDGKYK
-2020 LTYSLSLDPSGR
+2020 LIYSLSLDPSGR

-2041 NDPAPAYNVI
+2041 NVPAPAYNVI

-2097 GYKGNA
+2097 GYEGNA
-2103 LYYPVLNPVA
+2103 LYYPVLNPVT
-2113 NAQAAL
+2113 NAQAAI
-2119 MGTGAAALDE
+2119 MGTGSTALDE

-2183 KIHIVKEKPREDG
+2183 KIHIIKEKPRDDG

-2228 YKGSAMMAT
+2228 YKSSAMMAT
-2237 KDGDMETNRY
+2237 KDGDMEPNRY

-2270 GAFGYFMTC
+2270 GAFGFFMTC

-2292 NEKKDGEI
+2292 NEKKEGEI
-2300 ASGKAIPVQFE
+2300 APGEALPVQFE

-2317 YFAKNNKATLVVKS
+2317 YFSKNNKATLVVKS

-2345 NKNAAPII
+2345 DKNAAPVI

-2402 GTQEGI
+2402 GTQKGI

-2493 EDADGD
+2493 EDVDGD
-2499 AMTFS
+2499 VMTFS

-2556 AATGISN
+2556 AATGINN

-2615 HAGDKASIAL
+2615 HAGDKASVAL

>member
-1 MLNYSVAELRNN
+1 
-13 KTNMTRRLLLL
+13 MTRRLLLL

-115 NEAKHKA
+115 DEAKHKA
-122 FGLDLWYDVHYE
+122 AGLDLWYDVHYE

-165 GGERFLEVSPAA
+165 GGERFLEISPAA
-177 VARAAKAASTMP
+177 VAKAAKAASTMP

-341 ADFGAAIV
+341 ADFGASIV

-360 CSWGASVAGDED
+360 CSWGAGVADEED
-372 KSVTEAVNYFTKNG
+372 KSVTEAVDYFTKNG

-407 DYYPGC
+407 NYYPGC

-559 VIPETE
+559 TIPETE

-638 KEATTNAGP
+638 KEATTNSGP

-690 TRATMSTSARNLK
+690 TRATMSTSGRVKN

-716 SPTLA
+716 SPTLV
-721 KRNAVASSDYKAENW
+721 KRNAVATSNYQAKDW
-736 PDTLTYSNYVYSY
+736 PDTLTYSNQLYSY

-772 PNGFNLTDLLIQ
+772 PNGFNLTDLHFQ
-784 GQNGQNPEIE
+784 GQNGQNPVIE

-800 SISRA
+800 TISTA
-805 SLIQKINYDF
+805 SLIQKVNYDF

-823 LKEQIYFA
+823 LKEQIHFA

-850 ATGKTERT
+850 GTGKTTRT
-858 DIAQYSFYSSDNGTT
+858 DVAQYSFYSSDNGTT

-887 SVASQL
+887 AVANQL
-893 TWAVQAVS
+893 TWAVQAIS

-940 YNFNIHVKSN
+940 YKFNIHVKSN

-998 GYGVFGGNYGMLQA
+998 GYGVFAGKYGMLQA
-1012 PKNVKSSSDQFNVSK
+1012 SQNEVKSSSDQFNVSK
-1027 GANNIA
+1027 GAKNIA

-1066 SFLVRGVASVPAKQN
+1066 SFLVRGVASVPAKQT
-1081 VTPESYDAGDL
+1081 VTPDVYEAGDL

-1141 NVAGDESFEY
+1141 NVAGDESFKY
-1151 EPAPELADE
+1151 EAAPELADE

-1166 FTNDNW
+1166 FTNNNW

-1243 TYGHKNGKL
+1243 TYGHKNGKF
-1252 YIKFKDVVTPATN
+1252 YVKFKDVVTPATN

-1327 DNDGLDAPYYDIV
+1327 DNDGLNAPYYDIQ

-1377 AANDEL
+1377 AANDDL

-1399 INPSSTVKMTANIVG
+1399 INPSASVKLTANIVG

-1549 NEGDENLAFSVE
+1549 NEGDENLTFSAE
-1561 PASWF
+1561 PASWYT
-1566 SASDLEAAGKSSV
+1566 ASDLEANGNSTV
-1579 DYVFKSKLDGFDIP
+1579 DYVFKSKLDGFDVP

-1607 PYAYYIDKTDFKK
+1607 PYAYYINKTDFKK

-1704 YKNYGNTMMQ
+1704 YKNYGNTMML

-1732 NVDPDGFQLGVF
+1732 HVDPDGFQLGVF

-1763 YITDGNAVEFSP
+1763 YITDGNTIEFTP

-1823 LNITGEAQAEFPE
+1823 LNITGEVQAEFPE

-1841 QPVDENAMEPSYYEF
+1841 QPVDENPMYPSYYEF
-1856 HVVNKG
+1856 YVVNKG
-1862 TKAFAI
+1862 TKAFTI
-1868 TDVASEMFTVS
+1868 TNVASEMFVAADP
-1879 ESDDPDVEP
+1879 DDPW
-1888 SAPEG
+1888 AMPEAS
-1893 KLEVYAAQS
+1893 LEVYTSA
-1902 NNGGDDGIDPGPLAL
+1902 NNSGGDGGIDPGPLAL

-1929 QSGMMAPIVVGEDT
+1929 RSGMMAPIVVGEDT

-1951 NVYEVHKKDFPLVF
+1951 NVYEVHAKDYPLVF
-1965 TVEGLNEETHTST
+1965 TVEGLENTEYNST

-2010 VNLKNDGEYK
+2010 VNLMNDGKYK
-2020 LTYSLSLDPSGR
+2020 LIYSLSLDPSGR

-2041 NDPAPAYNVI
+2041 NVPAPSYNVI

-2089 KFIYDLPE
+2089 KFFYDLPS
-2097 GYKGNA
+2097 GYEGNA

-2119 MGTGAAALDE
+2119 MGTGATALDE

-2183 KIHIVKEKPREDG
+2183 KIHIVKEEPLEDG
-2196 SYQGAARMLEFDN
+2196 SYRGVPRMLEFDN

-2228 YKGSAMMAT
+2228 YKSSAMMAT

-2258 DIEALYDNAYSY
+2258 DIETLYNNAYSY

-2292 NEKKDGEI
+2292 NEKKKGEI
-2300 ASGKAIPVQFE
+2300 APGEAIPVQFE

-2402 GTQEGI
+2402 GTQKGI

-2493 EDADGD
+2493 EDVDGD
-2499 AMTFS
+2499 VMTFS

-2556 AATGISN
+2556 AATGINN

-2615 HAGDKASIAL
+2615 HSGDKASVAL

>member
-1 MLNYSVAELRNN
+1 
-13 KTNMTRRLLLL
+13 MTRRLLLL

-64 EIADRMIA
+64 EIADRMVA

-79 KGTNKKY
+79 KGTNRKY

-177 VARAAKAASTMP
+177 VAKAAKAASTMP
-189 FNDPLLNDQWHY
+189 FNDPLLNEQWHY

-231 VVVAI
+231 VLVAI

-341 ADFGAAIV
+341 ADFGAALV

-372 KSVTEAVNYFTKNG
+372 KSVTEAVDYFTKNG

-772 PNGFNLTDLLIQ
+772 PNGFNLTDLRIQ
-784 GQNGQNPEIE
+784 GQNGKDPEIE

-800 SISRA
+800 SISKA
-805 SLIQKINYDF
+805 SLIQKVNYDF

-850 ATGKTERT
+850 ATGKTART
-858 DIAQYSFYSSDNGTT
+858 DIAQHSFYSSDNGTT

-940 YNFNIHVKSN
+940 YKFNIHVKSN

-988 KTIDVELTNS
+988 KTLDVELTNS
-998 GYGVFGGNYGMLQA
+998 GYGVFGGQYGMLQA

-1027 GANNIA
+1027 GTNNIA

-1066 SFLVRGVASVPAKQN
+1066 SFLVRGVASVPAQQS
-1081 VTPESYDAGDL
+1081 VTPDVYEAGDL

-1126 GSTAKVHKFGYTTIS
+1126 GSKARVHKFGYTTVS

-1221 GLGYISAYTNS
+1221 GLGYISAYANS

-1252 YIKFKDVVTPATN
+1252 YVKFKDVVTPATN
-1265 GGGETTTISFHM
+1265 GAGETTTISFHM
-1277 ALCPDGSVEVYYDD
+1277 ALCPDGSVEVFYDD

-1308 SDIAASDPCIF
+1308 SDIAAADPCIF

-1327 DNDGLDAPYYDIV
+1327 SNDGLDAPYYDIV

-1377 AANDEL
+1377 AANDDL

-1399 INPSSTVKMTANIVG
+1399 INPSSTVKLTANIVG

-1421 ALDSTSVDFG
+1421 ALDSASVDFG

-1441 TVLLSNNGKDAL
+1441 TVLLSNNGKDVL

-1467 AEEMKAAFSV
+1467 AEEMNAAFSV

-1524 WKSNPESLK
+1524 WKSNPESLE

-1566 SASDLEAAGKSSV
+1566 SASDLEATGKSSV

-1732 NVDPDGFQLGVF
+1732 NVDPDGFQVGVF

-1809 TNDPSRASVKIPVT
+1809 TNDPSRASIKIPVT

-1868 TDVASEMFTVS
+1868 TDVASEMFVAADP
-1879 ESDDPDVEP
+1879 DDPW
-1888 SAPEG
+1888 AMPEAS
-1893 KLEVYAAQS
+1893 LEVYTSA
-1902 NNGGDDGIDPGPLAL
+1902 NNSGDDGIDPGPMALAA
-1917 SDDATAKAWIPY
+1917 DAAKAWVPY

-1951 NVYEVHKKDFPLVF
+1951 NVSEVHAKDYPLVF
-1965 TVEGLNEETHTST
+1965 SVEGLENTEYNST

-2010 VNLKNDGEYK
+2010 VNLMNDGAYK

-2076 VKALGLKKVKDDQ
+2076 LKALGLKKVKDDQ
-2089 KFIYDLPE
+2089 KFIYDLPT
-2097 GYKGNA
+2097 GYEGNA

-2119 MGTGAAALDE
+2119 MGTGASALDE

-2183 KIHIVKEKPREDG
+2183 KIHIAKEEPREDG

-2292 NEKKDGEI
+2292 NEKKEGEI
-2300 ASGKAIPVQFE
+2300 APGEALPVQFE

-2345 NKNAAPII
+2345 DKNAAPVI

-2387 DADGIASVESYANED
+2387 DADGIATVESYENED
-2402 GTQEGI
+2402 GTQDGI

-2421 SLKLNVALVPDYGT
+2421 SLKLNVALAPAYGT
-2435 AGKHTFTVNAK
+2435 VGKHSFAVNAK
-2446 DESGNVSSVVVNY
+2446 DEAGNVSSAVVNY

-2472 PADLALKG
+2472 PADLVLKG

-2526 KQVSGST
+2526 KQMPGST

-2556 AATGISN
+2556 VATGISN
-2563 VVADASKGDVT
+2563 IVAGGSKGDVA

-2588 DADADKVVLSVYS
+2588 GADADKVVLSVYS
-2601 NAGQLMAQKTLQNV
+2601 NAGQLMAQKTLLNV
-2615 HAGDKASIAL
+2615 HAGDKAGVAL

-2645 VKFVAK
+2645 VKFAAK

>member
-1 MLNYSVAELRNN
+1 M
-13 KTNMTRRLLLL
+13 
-24 VCAVLC
+24 
-30 LGSNVRISAQST
+30 
-42 SSTTQSAESNFVEGV
+42 
-57 VRVKLQR
+57 
-64 EIADRMIA
+64 
-72 AKLPLSV
+72 
-79 KGTNKKY
+79 
-86 VQTGV
+86 
-91 TPLDR
+91 
-96 VNQKVKAVSMTR
+96 
-108 VFPYAGK
+108 
-115 NEAKHKA
+115 
-122 FGLDLWYDVHYE
+122 
-134 ASGMKLAQARNLF
+134 
-147 RSAEGVSYA
+147 
-156 QRIPLYKPI
+156 
-165 GGERFLEVSPAA
+165 
-177 VARAAKAASTMP
+177 
-189 FNDPLLNDQWHY
+189 
-201 NNDGHIAGTKVGADA
+201 
-216 NVFKAWETGVTGSKD
+216 
-231 VVVAI
+231 
-236 IDGGFQVDHPDLKDN
+236 
-251 VWINTAELNGKP
+251 NGKP

-276 YGYNFVINSSDIN
+276 YGYNFVINSSNIN

-341 ADFGAAIV
+341 ADFGAALV

-360 CSWGASVAGDED
+360 CSWGASVPGDED
-372 KSVTEAVNYFTKNG
+372 KSVTEAVDYFTKNG

-585 DLNKLSSAT
+585 DLNKLNSAT
-594 VDTKFKYSGDKMS
+594 VDTKFMYSGDKMS

-772 PNGFNLTDLLIQ
+772 PNGFNLTDLRIQ
-784 GQNGQNPEIE
+784 GQNGKDPEIE

-800 SISRA
+800 SISKA
-805 SLIQKINYDF
+805 SLIQKVNYDF

-850 ATGKTERT
+850 ATGKTART
-858 DIAQYSFYSSDNGTT
+858 DIAQHSFYSSDNGTT

-940 YNFNIHVKSN
+940 YKFNIHVKSN

-988 KTIDVELTNS
+988 KTLDVELTNS
-998 GYGVFGGNYGMLQA
+998 GYGVFGGQYGMLQA
-1012 PKNVKSSSDQFNVSK
+1012 PKNVKSSSDQFKVSK
-1027 GANNIA
+1027 GTNNIA

-1066 SFLVRGVASVPAKQN
+1066 SFLVRGVASVPAQQS
-1081 VTPESYDAGDL
+1081 VTPDVYEAGDL

-1126 GSTAKVHKFGYTTIS
+1126 GSKARVHKFGYTTIS

-1221 GLGYISAYTNS
+1221 GLGYISAYANS

-1252 YIKFKDVVTPATN
+1252 YVKFKDVVTPATN
-1265 GGGETTTISFHM
+1265 GAGETTTISFHM
-1277 ALCPDGSVEVYYDD
+1277 ALCPDGSVEVFYDD

-1308 SDIAASDPCIF
+1308 SDIAAADPCIF

-1377 AANDEL
+1377 AANDNL

-1399 INPSSTVKMTANIVG
+1399 INPSSTVKLTANIVG

-1421 ALDSTSVDFG
+1421 ALDSASVDFG

-1467 AEEMKAAFSV
+1467 AEDMNAAFSV

-1524 WKSNPESLK
+1524 WKSNPESLE

-1549 NEGDENLAFSVE
+1549 NDGDENLAFSVE

-1628 FYGKKYK
+1628 FYCKKYK

-1720 ILRKDGSFKFQY
+1720 ILRKDGTFKFQY
-1732 NVDPDGFQLGVF
+1732 NVDPDGFQVGVF

-1809 TNDPSRASVKIPVT
+1809 TNDPSRASIKIPVT
-1823 LNITGEAQAEFPE
+1823 LNITGEAKAEFPE

-1841 QPVDENAMEPSYYEF
+1841 QPVDENAMDPSYYEF

-1868 TDVASEMFTVS
+1868 TDVASEMFVAADP
-1879 ESDDPDVEP
+1879 DDPL
-1888 SAPEG
+1888 AMPEAS
-1893 KLEVYAAQS
+1893 LEVYTS
-1902 NNGGDDGIDPGPLAL
+1902 TNNSGDDGIDPGPMALA
-1917 SDDATAKAWIPY
+1917 DDAAKAWVPY

-1943 VKFRITPY
+1943 VKFRIIPY
-1951 NVYEVHKKDFPLVF
+1951 NVSEVHAKDYPLVF
-1965 TVEGLNEETHTST
+1965 SVEGLENTEYNST

-2000 VASDYKGTST
+2000 VASDYKGTVT
-2010 VNLKNDGEYK
+2010 ANLMNAGQYK
-2020 LTYSLSLDPSGR
+2020 LTYSLNLDPSGR

-2076 VKALGLKKVKDDQ
+2076 LKALGLKKVKDDQ
-2089 KFIYDLPE
+2089 KFIYDLPT
-2097 GYKGNA
+2097 GYEGNA

-2119 MGTGAAALDE
+2119 MGTGATALDE

-2183 KIHIVKEKPREDG
+2183 KIHIAKEEPREDG

-2292 NEKKDGEI
+2292 NEKKEGEI
-2300 ASGKAIPVQFE
+2300 APGEALPVQFE

-2331 NDPYNKLYNYHIYL
+2331 NDPYHKLYNYHIYL
-2345 NKNAAPII
+2345 DKNAAPVI

-2387 DADGIASVESYANED
+2387 DADGIATVESYENED
-2402 GTQEGI
+2402 GTQDGI

-2421 SLKLNVALVPDYGT
+2421 SLKLNVALAPAYGT
-2435 AGKHTFTVNAK
+2435 AGKHSFAVNAK
-2446 DESGNVSSVVVNY
+2446 DESGNVSSAVVNY

-2472 PADLALKG
+2472 PADLVLKG

-2493 EDADGD
+2493 EDVDGD

-2511 LAALYQSENGIIIAA
+2511 LAALYQSENGIIIVA
-2526 KQVSGST
+2526 KQMPGST

-2556 AATGISN
+2556 VATGISN
-2563 VVADASKGDVT
+2563 VVAGGSKGDVT

-2588 DADADKVVLSVYS
+2588 GADADKVVLSVYS
-2601 NAGQLMAQKTLQNV
+2601 NAGQLMAQKTLLNV
-2615 HAGDKASIAL
+2615 HAGDKAGVAL

-2645 VKFVAK
+2645 VKFAAK

>member
-1 MLNYSVAELRNN
+1 
-13 KTNMTRRLLLL
+13 MTRRLLLL

-115 NEAKHKA
+115 DEAKHKA
-122 FGLDLWYDVHYE
+122 AGLDLWYDVHYE

-165 GGERFLEVSPAA
+165 GGERFLEISPAA
-177 VARAAKAASTMP
+177 VAKAAKAASTMP

-360 CSWGASVAGDED
+360 CSWGAGVADEED
-372 KSVTEAVNYFTKNG
+372 KSVTEAVDYFTKNG

-407 DYYPGC
+407 NYYPGC

-559 VIPETE
+559 TIPETE

-690 TRATMSTSARNLK
+690 TRATMSTSGRIKN

-716 SPTLA
+716 SPTLV
-721 KRNAVASSDYKAENW
+721 KRNAVATSNYQAKDW
-736 PDTLTYSNYVYSY
+736 PDTLTYSNQLYSY

-772 PNGFNLTDLLIQ
+772 PNGFNLTDLHFQ
-784 GQNGQNPEIE
+784 GQNGQNPVIE

-800 SISRA
+800 TISTA
-805 SLIQKINYDF
+805 SLIQKVNYDF

-823 LKEQIYFA
+823 LKEQIHFA

-850 ATGKTERT
+850 GTGKTTRT
-858 DIAQYSFYSSDNGTT
+858 DVAQYSFYSSDNGTT

-887 SVASQL
+887 AVASQL
-893 TWAVQAVS
+893 TWAVQAIS

-940 YNFNIHVKSN
+940 YKFNIHVKSN

-998 GYGVFGGNYGMLQA
+998 GYGVFAGKYGMLQA
-1012 PKNVKSSSDQFNVSK
+1012 SQNEVKSSSDQFNVSK
-1027 GANNIA
+1027 GAKNIA

-1066 SFLVRGVASVPAKQN
+1066 SFLVRGVASVPATQT
-1081 VTPESYDAGDL
+1081 VTPDVYEAGDL

-1141 NVAGDESFEY
+1141 NVAGDESFKY
-1151 EPAPELADE
+1151 EAAPELADE

-1166 FTNDNW
+1166 FTNNNW

-1243 TYGHKNGKL
+1243 TYGHKNGKF
-1252 YIKFKDVVTPATN
+1252 YVKFKDVVTPATN

-1319 VDANKVQE
+1319 VDASKVQE
-1327 DNDGLDAPYYDIV
+1327 DNDGLNAPYYDIQ

-1377 AANDEL
+1377 AANDDL

-1399 INPSSTVKMTANIVG
+1399 INPSASVKLTANIVG

-1549 NEGDENLAFSVE
+1549 NEGDENLTFSAE
-1561 PASWF
+1561 PASWYT
-1566 SASDLEAAGKSSV
+1566 ASDLEANGNSTV
-1579 DYVFKSKLDGFDIP
+1579 DYVFKSKLDGFDVP

-1607 PYAYYIDKTDFKK
+1607 PYAYYINKTDFKK

-1704 YKNYGNTMMQ
+1704 YKNYGNTMML

-1732 NVDPDGFQLGVF
+1732 HVDPDGFQLGVF

-1763 YITDGNAVEFSP
+1763 YITDGNTIEFTP

-1823 LNITGEAQAEFPE
+1823 LNITGEVQAEFPE

-1841 QPVDENAMEPSYYEF
+1841 QPVDENPMYPSYYEF
-1856 HVVNKG
+1856 YVVNKG
-1862 TKAFAI
+1862 TKAFTI
-1868 TDVASEMFTVS
+1868 TNVASEMFVAADP
-1879 ESDDPDVEP
+1879 DDPW
-1888 SAPEG
+1888 AMPEAS
-1893 KLEVYAAQS
+1893 LEVYTSA
-1902 NNGGDDGIDPGPLAL
+1902 NNSGGDGGIDPGPLAL

-1929 QSGMMAPIVVGEDT
+1929 RSGMMAPIVVGEDT

-1951 NVYEVHKKDFPLVF
+1951 NVYEVHAKDYPLVF
-1965 TVEGLNEETHTST
+1965 SVEGLENTEYNST

-2010 VNLKNDGEYK
+2010 VNLMNDGKYK
-2020 LTYSLSLDPSGR
+2020 LIYSLSLDPSGR

-2041 NDPAPAYNVI
+2041 NVPAPSYNVI

-2089 KFIYDLPE
+2089 KFFYDLPS
-2097 GYKGNA
+2097 GYEGNA

-2119 MGTGAAALDE
+2119 MGTGATALDE

-2183 KIHIVKEKPREDG
+2183 KIHIVKEEPRDDG
-2196 SYQGAARMLEFDN
+2196 SYQGAPRMLEFDN

-2228 YKGSAMMAT
+2228 YKSSAMMAT

-2258 DIEALYDNAYSY
+2258 DIETLYNNAYSY

-2292 NEKKDGEI
+2292 NEKKEGEI
-2300 ASGKAIPVQFE
+2300 APGEALPVLFE

-2345 NKNAAPII
+2345 NKNAAPVI

-2556 AATGISN
+2556 AATGINN

-2581 GNLNVTI
+2581 GNLNVAI

-2615 HAGDKASIAL
+2615 HAGDKASVAL

>member
-1 MLNYSVAELRNN
+1 
-13 KTNMTRRLLLL
+13 MTRRLLLL

-79 KGTNKKY
+79 KGTSKKY

-177 VARAAKAASTMP
+177 VAKAAKAASTMP

-721 KRNAVASSDYKAENW
+721 KRNAVASSDYKVENW

-940 YNFNIHVKSN
+940 YEFNIHVKSN

-998 GYGVFGGNYGMLQA
+998 GYGVFGGKYGMLQA

-1066 SFLVRGVASVPAKQN
+1066 SFLVRGVASVPAKQS
-1081 VTPESYDAGDL
+1081 VTPDVYEAGDL

-1252 YIKFKDVVTPATN
+1252 YVKFKNVVTPATN

-1327 DNDGLDAPYYDIV
+1327 DNDGLDAPYYDIQ

-1399 INPSSTVKMTANIVG
+1399 INPSASVKLTANIVG

-1467 AEEMKAAFSV
+1467 AEEMKVAFSV

-1836 VINVE
+1836 IINVE
-1841 QPVDENAMEPSYYEF
+1841 QPVDENAMDPSYYEF
-1856 HVVNKG
+1856 YVVNKG
-1862 TKAFAI
+1862 TKAFTI
-1868 TDVASEMFTVS
+1868 TDVASEMFTGS

-1893 KLEVYAAQS
+1893 GLEVYTAQS
-1902 NNGGDDGIDPGPLAL
+1902 NNGGDDGIDPGPMALAA
-1917 SDDATAKAWIPY
+1917 DAAKAWVPY
-1929 QSGMMAPIVVGEDT
+1929 KSGMMTPIVVDTDT
-1943 VKFRITPY
+1943 VKFRIAPY

-2000 VASDYKGTST
+2000 VASDYKGTRT

-2076 VKALGLKKVKDDQ
+2076 LKTLGLKKVKDDQ
-2089 KFIYDLPE
+2089 KFIYDLPK
-2097 GYKGNA
+2097 GYEGNA
-2103 LYYPVLNPVA
+2103 LYYPVLNPVE

-2119 MGTGAAALDE
+2119 MGTGATALDE

-2196 SYQGAARMLEFDN
+2196 SYQGAARMLKFDN

-2300 ASGKAIPVQFE
+2300 APGAAIPVQFE

-2331 NDPYNKLYNYHIYL
+2331 NDPCNKLYNYHIYL
-2345 NKNAAPII
+2345 DKNAAPVI
-2353 TAPEGETTV
+2353 TASEGETTV

-2499 AMTFS
+2499 VMTFS

-2563 VVADASKGDVT
+2563 VVAGASKGDVT

-2588 DADADKVVLSVYS
+2588 GADADKVVLSVYS

-2615 HAGDKASIAL
+2615 HAGDKASVAL

>member
-1 MLNYSVAELRNN
+1 
-13 KTNMTRRLLLL
+13 MTRRLLLI

-115 NEAKHKA
+115 DEAKHKA
-122 FGLDLWYDVHYE
+122 AGLDLWYDVHYE

-165 GGERFLEVSPAA
+165 GGERFLEISPAA
-177 VARAAKAASTMP
+177 VAKAAKAASTMP

-276 YGYNFVINSSDIN
+276 YGYNFVIKSSDIN

-341 ADFGAAIV
+341 ADFGASIV

-360 CSWGASVAGDED
+360 CSWGAGVADEED
-372 KSVTEAVNYFTKNG
+372 KSVTEAVDYFTKNG

-398 AAGNNGEEG
+398 ASGNNGEEG
-407 DYYPGC
+407 NYYPGC

-559 VIPETE
+559 TIPETE

-638 KEATTNAGP
+638 KEATTNSGP

-690 TRATMSTSARNLK
+690 TRATMSTSGRVKN

-716 SPTLA
+716 SPTLV
-721 KRNAVASSDYKAENW
+721 KRNAVATSNYQAKDW
-736 PDTLTYSNYVYSY
+736 PDTLTYSNQLYSY

-772 PNGFNLTDLLIQ
+772 PNGFNLTDLHFQ
-784 GQNGQNPEIE
+784 GQNGQNPVIE

-800 SISRA
+800 TISTA
-805 SLIQKINYDF
+805 SLIQKVNYDF

-823 LKEQIYFA
+823 LKEQIHFA

-850 ATGKTERT
+850 GTGKTTRT
-858 DIAQYSFYSSDNGTT
+858 DVAQYSFYSSDNGTT

-887 SVASQL
+887 AVANQL
-893 TWAVQAVS
+893 TWAVQAIS

-940 YNFNIHVKSN
+940 YKFNIHVKSN

-998 GYGVFGGNYGMLQA
+998 GYGVFAGKYGMLQA
-1012 PKNVKSSSDQFNVSK
+1012 SQNEVKSSSDQFNVSK
-1027 GANNIA
+1027 GAKNIA

-1066 SFLVRGVASVPAKQN
+1066 SFLVRGVASVPAKQT
-1081 VTPESYDAGDL
+1081 VTPDVYEAGDL

-1141 NVAGDESFEY
+1141 NVAGDESFKY
-1151 EPAPELADE
+1151 EAAPELADE

-1166 FTNDNW
+1166 FTNNNW

-1243 TYGHKNGKL
+1243 TYGHKNGKF
-1252 YIKFKDVVTPATN
+1252 YVKFKDVVTPATN

-1327 DNDGLDAPYYDIV
+1327 DNDGLNAPYYDIQ

-1377 AANDEL
+1377 AANDDL

-1399 INPSSTVKMTANIVG
+1399 INPSASVKLTANIVG

-1549 NEGDENLAFSVE
+1549 NEGDENLTFSAE
-1561 PASWF
+1561 PASWYT
-1566 SASDLEAAGKSSV
+1566 ASDLEANGNSTV
-1579 DYVFKSKLDGFDIP
+1579 DYVFKSKLDGFDVP

-1607 PYAYYIDKTDFKK
+1607 PYAYYINKTDFKK

-1704 YKNYGNTMMQ
+1704 YKNYGNTMML

-1732 NVDPDGFQLGVF
+1732 HVDPDGFQLGVF

-1763 YITDGNAVEFSP
+1763 YITDGNTIEFTP

-1823 LNITGEAQAEFPE
+1823 LNITGEVQAEFPE

-1841 QPVDENAMEPSYYEF
+1841 QPVDENPMYPSYYEF
-1856 HVVNKG
+1856 YVVNKG

-1868 TDVASEMFTVS
+1868 TDVASEMFVAA
-1879 ESDDPDVEP
+1879 DPDNP
-1888 SAPEG
+1888 WAMPEAS
-1893 KLEVYAAQS
+1893 LEVYTSA
-1902 NNGGDDGIDPGPLAL
+1902 NNSGGDGGIDPGPLAL

-1929 QSGMMAPIVVGEDT
+1929 RSGMMAPIVVGTDT

-1951 NVYEVHKKDFPLVF
+1951 NVYEVHAKDYPLVF

-2000 VASDYKGTST
+2000 VASDYKGTSA
-2010 VNLKNDGEYK
+2010 VNLMNDGKYK
-2020 LTYSLSLDPSGR
+2020 LIYSLSLDPSGR

-2041 NDPAPAYNVI
+2041 NVPAPSYNVI

-2089 KFIYDLPE
+2089 KFFYDLPS
-2097 GYKGNA
+2097 GYEGNA

-2119 MGTGAAALDE
+2119 MGTGATALDE

-2183 KIHIVKEKPREDG
+2183 KIHIVKEEPRDDG

-2228 YKGSAMMAT
+2228 YKSSAMMAT
-2237 KDGDMETNRY
+2237 KDGDMEPNRY

-2270 GAFGYFMTC
+2270 GAFGFFMTC

-2292 NEKKDGEI
+2292 NEKKEGEI
-2300 ASGKAIPVQFE
+2300 APGEALPVQFE

-2345 NKNAAPII
+2345 DKNAAPVI

-2380 AFTVSLN
+2380 AFTVSLE
-2387 DADGIASVESYANED
+2387 DADGIAAVKSYANED
-2402 GTQEGI
+2402 GTQDGI

-2413 TYTVEAGG
+2413 TYTVEKGK
-2421 SLKLNVALVPDYGT
+2421 SLKLNVALAPDYGT

-2446 DESGNVSSVVVNY
+2446 DESGNVSSAVVNY

-2493 EDADGD
+2493 EDVDGD
-2499 AMTFS
+2499 VMTFS

-2556 AATGISN
+2556 AATGINN

-2615 HAGDKASIAL
+2615 HSGDKASVAL

>member
-1 MLNYSVAELRNN
+1 
-13 KTNMTRRLLLL
+13 MTRRLLLL

-115 NEAKHKA
+115 DEAKHKA
-122 FGLDLWYDVHYE
+122 AGLDLWYDVHYE
-134 ASGMKLAQARNLF
+134 ASGMKLAQARNLL
-147 RSAEGVSYA
+147 RSTEGVAYA
-156 QRIPLYKPI
+156 QRIPVYKPI

-177 VARAAKAASTMP
+177 VAKAAKAASTMP

-360 CSWGASVAGDED
+360 CSWGAGVADEED
-372 KSVTEAVNYFTKNG
+372 KSVTEAVDYFTKNG

-398 AAGNNGEEG
+398 ASGNNGEEG
-407 DYYPGC
+407 NYYPGC

-517 EGLMGSGY
+517 KGLMGSGY

-559 VIPETE
+559 TIPETE

-690 TRATMSTSARNLK
+690 TRATMSTSGRIKN

-716 SPTLA
+716 SPTLV
-721 KRNAVASSDYKAENW
+721 KRNAVATSNYQAKDW
-736 PDTLTYSNYVYSY
+736 PDTLTYSNQLYSY

-772 PNGFNLTDLLIQ
+772 PNGFNLTDLHFQ
-784 GQNGQNPEIE
+784 GQNGQDPVIE

-800 SISRA
+800 TISTA
-805 SLIQKINYDF
+805 SLIQKVNYDF

-823 LKEQIYFA
+823 LKEQIHFA

-850 ATGKTERT
+850 GTGKTTRT
-858 DIAQYSFYSSDNGTT
+858 DVAQYSFYSSDNGTT

-887 SVASQL
+887 AVANQL
-893 TWAVQAVS
+893 TWAVQAIS

-940 YNFNIHVKSN
+940 YKFNIHVKSN

-998 GYGVFGGNYGMLQA
+998 GYGVFAGKYGMLQA
-1012 PKNVKSSSDQFNVSK
+1012 SQNEVKSSSDQFNVSK
-1027 GANNIA
+1027 GAKNIA

-1066 SFLVRGVASVPAKQN
+1066 SFLVRGVASVPAKQT
-1081 VTPESYDAGDL
+1081 VTPDVYEAGDL

-1166 FTNDNW
+1166 FTNNNW

-1243 TYGHKNGKL
+1243 TYGHKNGKF
-1252 YIKFKDVVTPATN
+1252 YVKFKDVVTPATN

-1327 DNDGLDAPYYDIV
+1327 DNDGLNAPYYDIQ

-1377 AANDEL
+1377 AANDDL

-1399 INPSSTVKMTANIVG
+1399 INPSASVKLTANIVG

-1549 NEGDENLAFSVE
+1549 NEGDENLTFSAE
-1561 PASWF
+1561 PASWYT
-1566 SASDLEAAGKSSV
+1566 ASDLEANGNSTV
-1579 DYVFKSKLDGFDIP
+1579 DYVFKSKLDGFDVP

-1607 PYAYYIDKTDFKK
+1607 PYAYYINKTDFKK

-1704 YKNYGNTMMQ
+1704 YKNYGNTMML

-1732 NVDPDGFQLGVF
+1732 HVDPDGFQLGVF

-1763 YITDGNAVEFSP
+1763 YITDGNTIEFTP

-1841 QPVDENAMEPSYYEF
+1841 QPVDEFAMYPSYYEF
-1856 HVVNKG
+1856 YVVNKG
-1862 TKAFAI
+1862 TKAFTI
-1868 TDVASEMFTVS
+1868 TNVASEMFVAADP
-1879 ESDDPDVEP
+1879 DDPW
-1888 SAPEG
+1888 AMPEAS
-1893 KLEVYAAQS
+1893 LEVYTSA
-1902 NNGGDDGIDPGPLAL
+1902 NNSGGDGGIDPGPLAL

-1929 QSGMMAPIVVGEDT
+1929 QSGKMAPIVVGTDT

-1951 NVYEVHKKDFPLVF
+1951 NVYEVHAKDYPLVF
-1965 TVEGLNEETHTST
+1965 TVEGLENTEYNST

-2010 VNLKNDGEYK
+2010 VNLMNDGKYK
-2020 LTYSLSLDPSGR
+2020 LIYSLSLDPSGR

-2041 NDPAPAYNVI
+2041 NVPAPAYNVI

-2097 GYKGNA
+2097 GYEGNA

-2119 MGTGAAALDE
+2119 MGTGATALDE

-2183 KIHIVKEKPREDG
+2183 KIHIAKEEPLDDG

-2228 YKGSAMMAT
+2228 YKSSAMMAT
-2237 KDGDMETNRY
+2237 KDGDMEPNRY

-2270 GAFGYFMTC
+2270 GAFGFFMTC

-2292 NEKKDGEI
+2292 NEKKEGEI
-2300 ASGKAIPVQFE
+2300 APGEALPVLFE

-2317 YFAKNNKATLVVKS
+2317 YFSKNNKATLVVKS

-2345 NKNAAPII
+2345 DKNAAPVI

-2402 GTQEGI
+2402 GTQKGI

-2446 DESGNVSSVVVNY
+2446 DESGNVSSAVVNY

-2493 EDADGD
+2493 EDVDGD
-2499 AMTFS
+2499 VMTFS

-2556 AATGISN
+2556 AATGINN

-2615 HAGDKASIAL
+2615 HSGDKASVAL

>member
-1 MLNYSVAELRNN
+1 
-13 KTNMTRRLLLL
+13 MTRRLLLL

-79 KGTNKKY
+79 KGTSKKY

-177 VARAAKAASTMP
+177 VAKAAKAASTMP

-721 KRNAVASSDYKAENW
+721 KRNAVASSDYKVENW

-887 SVASQL
+887 SVASLL

-940 YNFNIHVKSN
+940 YEFNIHVKSN

-998 GYGVFGGNYGMLQA
+998 GYGVFGGKYGMLQA

-1033 ARSTGTLPVT
+1033 ARSIGTLPVT

-1066 SFLVRGVASVPAKQN
+1066 SFLVRGVASVPAKQS
-1081 VTPESYDAGDL
+1081 VTPDVYEAGDL

-1160 KDITSQ
+1160 TDITSQ

-1252 YIKFKDVVTPATN
+1252 YVKFKNVVTPATN

-1327 DNDGLDAPYYDIV
+1327 DNDGLDAPYYDIQ

-1399 INPSSTVKMTANIVG
+1399 INPSASVKLTANIVG

-1836 VINVE
+1836 IINVE
-1841 QPVDENAMEPSYYEF
+1841 QPVDENAMDPSYYEF
-1856 HVVNKG
+1856 YVVNKG
-1862 TKAFAI
+1862 TKAFTI
-1868 TDVASEMFTVS
+1868 TDVASEMFTGS

-1893 KLEVYAAQS
+1893 GLEVYTAQS
-1902 NNGGDDGIDPGPLAL
+1902 NNGGDDGIDPGPMALAA
-1917 SDDATAKAWIPY
+1917 DAAKAWVPY
-1929 QSGMMAPIVVGEDT
+1929 KSGMMTPIVVGTDT
-1943 VKFRITPY
+1943 VKFRIAPY

-2000 VASDYKGTST
+2000 VASDYKGTRT

-2076 VKALGLKKVKDDQ
+2076 LKTLGLKKVKDDQ
-2089 KFIYDLPE
+2089 KFIYDLPK
-2097 GYKGNA
+2097 GYEGNA
-2103 LYYPVLNPVA
+2103 LYYPVLNPVE

-2119 MGTGAAALDE
+2119 MGTGATALDE

-2183 KIHIVKEKPREDG
+2183 KIHIVKEDPREDG

-2300 ASGKAIPVQFE
+2300 APGKAIPVQFE

-2331 NDPYNKLYNYHIYL
+2331 NDPCNKLCNYHIYL
-2345 NKNAAPII
+2345 DKNAAPVI

-2362 PEASKAMVPVT
+2362 PEASKAIVPVT

-2387 DADGIASVESYANED
+2387 DADGIASVESYANEN

-2446 DESGNVSSVVVNY
+2446 DESGNVSSAVVNY

-2499 AMTFS
+2499 VMTFS

-2563 VVADASKGDVT
+2563 VVAGASKGDVT

-2588 DADADKVVLSVYS
+2588 GADADKVVLSVYS

-2615 HAGDKASIAL
+2615 HAGDKASVAL

>member
-1 MLNYSVAELRNN
+1 
-13 KTNMTRRLLLL
+13 MTRRLLLL

-115 NEAKHKA
+115 DEAKHKA
-122 FGLDLWYDVHYE
+122 AGLDLWYDVHYE

-165 GGERFLEVSPAA
+165 GGERFLEISPAA
-177 VARAAKAASTMP
+177 VAKAAKAASTMP

-276 YGYNFVINSSDIN
+276 YGYNFVIKSSDIN

-341 ADFGAAIV
+341 ADFGASIV

-360 CSWGASVAGDED
+360 CSWGAGVADEED
-372 KSVTEAVNYFTKNG
+372 KSVTEAVDYFTKNG

-398 AAGNNGEEG
+398 ASGNNGEEG
-407 DYYPGC
+407 NYYPGC

-559 VIPETE
+559 TIPETE

-638 KEATTNAGP
+638 KEATTNSGP

-690 TRATMSTSARNLK
+690 TRATMSTSGRIKN

-716 SPTLA
+716 SPTLV
-721 KRNAVASSDYKAENW
+721 KRNAVATSNYQAKDW
-736 PDTLTYSNYVYSY
+736 PDTLTYSNQLYSY

-772 PNGFNLTDLLIQ
+772 PNGFNLTDLHFQ
-784 GQNGQNPEIE
+784 GQNGQNPVIE

-800 SISRA
+800 TISTA
-805 SLIQKINYDF
+805 SLIQKVNYDF

-823 LKEQIYFA
+823 LKEQIHFA

-850 ATGKTERT
+850 GTGKTTRT
-858 DIAQYSFYSSDNGTT
+858 DVAQYSFYSSDNGTT

-887 SVASQL
+887 AVANQL
-893 TWAVQAVS
+893 TWAVQAIS

-940 YNFNIHVKSN
+940 YKFNIHVKSN

-960 LAMTVKG
+960 LSMTVKG

-998 GYGVFGGNYGMLQA
+998 GYGVFGGQYGMLQA
-1012 PKNVKSSSDQFNVSK
+1012 PKNIKSSSDQFNVSK

-1066 SFLVRGVASVPAKQN
+1066 SFLVRGVASVPAKQT
-1081 VTPESYDAGDL
+1081 VTPDVYEAGDL

-1166 FTNDNW
+1166 FTNNNW

-1243 TYGHKNGKL
+1243 TYGHKNGKF
-1252 YIKFKDVVTPATN
+1252 YVKFKDVVTPATN

-1327 DNDGLDAPYYDIV
+1327 DNDGLNAPYYDIQ

-1377 AANDEL
+1377 AANDDL

-1399 INPSSTVKMTANIVG
+1399 INPSASVKLTANIVG

-1549 NEGDENLAFSVE
+1549 NEGDENLTFSAE
-1561 PASWF
+1561 PASWYT
-1566 SASDLEAAGKSSV
+1566 ASDLEATGNSTV
-1579 DYVFKSKLDGFDIP
+1579 DYVFKSKLDGFDVP

-1607 PYAYYIDKTDFKK
+1607 PYAYYINKTDFKK

-1704 YKNYGNTMMQ
+1704 YKNYGNTMML

-1732 NVDPDGFQLGVF
+1732 HVDPDGFQLGVF

-1763 YITDGNAVEFSP
+1763 YITDGNTIEFTP

-1794 ANQLADTYDYELNVT
+1794 ANQLADTYDCELNVT

-1823 LNITGEAQAEFPE
+1823 LNITGEVQAEFPE

-1841 QPVDENAMEPSYYEF
+1841 QPVDENPMYPSYYEF
-1856 HVVNKG
+1856 YVVNKG
-1862 TKAFAI
+1862 TKAFTI
-1868 TDVASEMFTVS
+1868 TNVASEMFVAA
-1879 ESDDPDVEP
+1879 DPW
-1888 SAPEG
+1888 AMPEAS
-1893 KLEVYAAQS
+1893 LEVYTSA
-1902 NNGGDDGIDPGPLAL
+1902 NNSGGDGGIDPGPLAL
-1917 SDDATAKAWIPY
+1917 SDDATAKAWIRY
-1929 QSGMMAPIVVGEDT
+1929 WSGKMAPIVVGTDT

-1951 NVYEVHKKDFPLVF
+1951 NVSEVHAKDYPLVF
-1965 TVEGLNEETHTST
+1965 SVEGLENTEYNST

-2010 VNLKNDGEYK
+2010 VNLMNDGKYK
-2020 LTYSLSLDPSGR
+2020 LIYSLSLDPSGR

-2041 NDPAPAYNVI
+2041 NVPAPAYNVI

-2089 KFIYDLPE
+2089 KFFYDLPS
-2097 GYKGNA
+2097 GYEGNA

-2119 MGTGAAALDE
+2119 MGTGATALDE

-2183 KIHIVKEKPREDG
+2183 KIHIVKEEPLEDG
-2196 SYQGAARMLEFDN
+2196 SYRGAARMLEFDN

-2228 YKGSAMMAT
+2228 YKSSALMAT

-2258 DIEALYDNAYSY
+2258 DIETLYNNAYSY

-2300 ASGKAIPVQFE
+2300 APGKAIPVQFE

-2345 NKNAAPII
+2345 DKNAAPVI

-2402 GTQEGI
+2402 GTQKGI

-2493 EDADGD
+2493 EDVDGD
-2499 AMTFS
+2499 VMTFS

-2556 AATGISN
+2556 AATGINN

-2615 HAGDKASIAL
+2615 HAGDKASVAL